1 MKSYKKGLLALLTLF
16 LSVSISTVGFSSFV
30 INNQLNTTNA
40 IQINKTNDDEKVK
53 ISFKYQVCTG
63 HKETEGNEE
72 ETGYRDVNIGKGN
85 SIDNKRKYNE
95 FFNKVNDWCETGF
108 SSDSVEENSTPY
120 KRKGKGDYRGYN
132 VYIKVSKKIE
142 PYKKGL
148 GVITYYRGEY
158 TITVKKVTNVQLI
171 YDFPSKSTSIT
182 IDKGSSI
189 PTSFIKNSF
198 YKDSNSKDYEFV
210 GFKEVRS
217 DGKPSDSFISLDKTF
232 KENTTLYAIFNK
244 KPLDG
249 DTNYNKNNLSDTINN
264 TSSGTVDFNAGVA
277 VGKLNLSNDFTWLD
291 SEKKV
296 FLGGPTT
303 NTTTIK
309 EGVKARFIFNDGSES
324 KKNEFK
330 SEYVHVEPDEENRQY
345 TVVLQNDLIINGQL
359 QVEGNYGVNTSG
371 ATQGVITKEYIC
383 LDLNGHNITI
393 NNGGKLFSNG
403 LIIDSVG
410 TGQINVEGGG
420 YLRTLAVIHDYR
432 GGTMTQSYVN
442 KDVFPFQVYQLP
454 YLRCKA
460 RVKYNQTNGWGSL
473 NGYVNAQAFTDVG
486 TGDLTIKGQQEFELN
501 FIGSSNSNYFIKL
514 DNPSTDNEDSY
525 VDVIGYKE
533 NSIDKTSANNKP
545 FSISQRIK
553 IIINKCSVSIGEFK
567 FDIKALGIPV
577 NVDTSKY
584 SLPISSFFDLEVKKS
599 FLTLDKRIKFL
610 PGSSLIV
617 DKNSTTLLSY
627 DKKAKRAGQISV
639 LDKSYY
645 YYDKN
650 YKYVTTDL
658 IKLADMSGKD
668 KNGNAT
674 EANISGDGYGQQVF
688 KAQSFQ
694 KYKSNPNVQI
704 KGTLLFKTGND
715 SGMDY
720 QLSGTINLNKIGY
733 TSDGTLSSSTIVNSD
748 NPFSELNKQSVKVIT
763 YGYDYMIGN
772 CSKNSHVKGFSRP
785 LVSNEKAYYN
795 DETNSYVGTYEDD
808 GIFRTNNKTYYFN
821 NDGKYSINDTTLP
834 TLKECDYDSNS
845 KIITDNNQQYIY
857 IASMYCKLTS
867 TDNKTGTIDHTR
879 LSENATVDSKV
890 KYDKIL
896 GKWVKG

>member
-1 MKSYKKGLLALLTLF
+1 MTKKIHSYLGFFETKYSGEYNITKSKIT
-16 LSVSISTVGFSSFV
+16 
-30 INNQLNTTNA
+30 
-40 IQINKTNDDEKVK
+40 INKTFV
-53 ISFKYQVCTG
+53 
-63 HKETEGNEE
+63 
-72 ETGYRDVNIGKGN
+72 
-85 SIDNKRKYNE
+85 
-95 FFNKVNDWCETGF
+95 
-108 SSDSVEENSTPY
+108 TP
-120 KRKGKGDYRGYN
+120 D
-132 VYIKVSKKIE
+132 
-142 PYKKGL
+142 P
-148 GVITYYRGEY
+148 
-158 TITVKKVTNVQLI
+158 
-171 YDFPSKSTSIT
+171 STSIT

-198 YKDSNSKDYEFV
+198 YKDPNSKNYEFV
-210 GFKEVRS
+210 GFKEVGS

-232 KENTTLYAIFNK
+232 ITDTTLYAIFNSK
-244 KPLDG
+244 TLDG
-249 DTNYNKNNLSDTINN
+249 DIKYNLSDTINN

-296 FLGGPTT
+296 FLGGA
-303 NTTTIK
+303 NTKTTIK
-309 EGVKARFIFNDGSES
+309 EGVKARFIFNDGSDS
-324 KKNEFK
+324 KKNEFD
-330 SEYVHVEPDEENRQY
+330 SGSVFVEPVEENRQY
-345 TVVLQNDLIINGQL
+345 TVVLQNDLIINGQM

-371 ATQGVITKEYIC
+371 GTQGVITKEYMC

-393 NNGGKLFSNG
+393 NNGGKLISNG

-432 GGTMTQSYVN
+432 GGKMTQSYVN
-442 KDVFPFQVYQLP
+442 NDVFPFQVYQLP

-460 RVKYNQTNGWGSL
+460 RIKYDQTNGWGSL
-473 NGYVNAQAFTDVG
+473 NGYVNAQAFTDKRP
-486 TGDLTIKGQQEFELN
+486 IKGQQEFELN

-533 NSIDKTSANNKP
+533 NSIDETSANKLY
-545 FSISQRIK
+545 SISQRIK
-553 IIINKCSVSIGEFK
+553 IIINNCNVSIGEFK
-567 FDIKALGIPV
+567 FNIKVGAISV
-577 NVDTSKY
+577 SVDTSKY

-617 DKNSTTLLSY
+617 DKYSTTLLSY

-658 IKLADMSGKD
+658 IKLADMSGGKD

-674 EANISGDGYGQQVF
+674 EANISGDNYGQQVF

-704 KGTLLFKTGND
+704 KGTLLFKTGNN

-720 QLSGTINLNKIGY
+720 QLSGTINLSKIGY

-772 CSKNSHVKGFSRP
+772 CKNNSHVKGFSRP
-785 LVSNEKAYYN
+785 LVSNETAYYN
-795 DETNSYVGTYEDD
+795 DGANSYVGTYEDD
-808 GIFRTNNKTYYFN
+808 GIFRANGKTYYFN
-821 NDGKYSINDTTLP
+821 NDGKYTINDTTLP

-867 TDNKTGTIDHTR
+867 TDNKTGTVDHTR

-890 KYDKIL
+890 KYDNTL

>member
-16 LSVSISTVGFSSFV
+16 LSVSISTIGFSSFV
-30 INNQLNTTNA
+30 INNKLNTTST
-40 IQINKTNDDEKVK
+40 IQINKTNKDEKVK

-72 ETGYRDVNIGKGN
+72 AA
-85 SIDNKRKYNE
+85 KYNNVE
-95 FFNKVNDWCETGF
+95 IGTESITNEREYNKFFEIVNALCETGF
-108 SSDSVEENSTPY
+108 SSDSVEANTTTPY
-120 KRKGKGDYRGYN
+120 KRKGKGIYSGYN

-142 PYKKGL
+142 
-148 GVITYYRGEY
+148 TYRRLFKTHYSGEY
-158 TITVKKVTNVQLI
+158 TITVKKVNVQLA
-171 YDFPSKSTSIT
+171 YNFPSTSTSIT

-198 YKDSNSKDYEFV
+198 YKDSNSKNYEFV
-210 GFKEVRS
+210 GFKEVGS
-217 DGKPSDSFISLDKTF
+217 DGKPSNSFISLDKTF
-232 KENTTLYAIFNK
+232 ITDATLYAIFNSK
-244 KPLDG
+244 TLDG
-249 DTNYNKNNLSDTINN
+249 DTKYNLSDTINN
-264 TSSGTVDFNAGVA
+264 TPSGTVDFNAGVA

-296 FLGGPTT
+296 FLGGA
-303 NTTTIK
+303 NTKTTINK
-309 EGVKARFIFNDGSES
+309 GVKARFLFNDGSES
-324 KKNEFK
+324 KKNEFN
-330 SEYVHVEPDEENRQY
+330 SDSVHVEPDEENRQY
-345 TVVLQNDLIINGQL
+345 TVVLQNDLIINGQM

-371 ATQGVITKEYIC
+371 ATQGVITKEYMC

-393 NNGGKLFSNG
+393 NNGGKLISDG

-460 RVKYNQTNGWGSL
+460 RVKYDQTNGWGSL
-473 NGYVNAQAFTDVG
+473 NGYVNAQALNDVVVAG
-486 TGDLTIKGQQEFELN
+486 QTIIKGQQEFELN
-501 FIGSSNSNYFIKL
+501 FIGSSDSNYFIKL
-514 DNPSTDNEDSY
+514 DKPSTDNEDSY

-567 FDIKALGIPV
+567 FDIKVSGITTK
-577 NVDTSKY
+577 VDTSKY
-584 SLPISSFFDLEVKKS
+584 SLPISSFFDLEVKNS

-627 DKKAKRAGQISV
+627 DKSAKRAGQISV

-668 KNGNAT
+668 KNDNAI
-674 EANISGDGYGQQVF
+674 EANISGDGYGQRVF

-720 QLSGTINLNKIGY
+720 QLSGTINLSKIGY
-733 TSDGTLSSSTIVNSD
+733 TSDGTLNGSTIVNSD
-748 NPFSELNKQSVKVIT
+748 DPFSELNKQSVKVIT

-772 CSKNSHVKGFSRP
+772 CSNNSHVKGFSRP
-785 LVSNEKAYYN
+785 LVSNETAYYN
-795 DETNSYVGTYEDD
+795 DGTNSYVGTYEDD
-808 GIFRTNNKTYYFN
+808 GIFRANGKTYYFN
-821 NDGKYSINDTTLP
+821 NDGKYKTNDTTLP

-867 TDNKTGTIDHTR
+867 TDNKAGTIDHTR

-890 KYDKIL
+890 KYDNNL

>member
-16 LSVSISTVGFSSFV
+16 LSVSISTEGFSSFV
-30 INNQLNTTNA
+30 INNQLNTTNT
-40 IQINKTNDDEKVK
+40 IQINKTNKDEKVK

-63 HKETEGNEE
+63 YKEEIVVKQ
-72 ETGYRDVNIGKGN
+72 ETKIEDENNYKNFFTDVNSICNNDFSKTVKEGTYHFKGINKFSGWEINIYVTKEIKSYWDWGK
-85 SIDNKRKYNE
+85 KY
-95 FFNKVNDWCETGF
+95 
-108 SSDSVEENSTPY
+108 S
-120 KRKGKGDYRGYN
+120 
-132 VYIKVSKKIE
+132 
-142 PYKKGL
+142 
-148 GVITYYRGEY
+148 GEY
-158 TITVKKVTNVQLI
+158 KITKSKITINKTFVTP
-171 YDFPSKSTSIT
+171 DPSTSIT

-198 YKDSNSKDYEFV
+198 YNDKNSKDYEFV
-210 GFKEVRS
+210 GFKEVGS
-217 DGKPSDSFISLDKTF
+217 DGNPSDSFISLDKTF
-232 KENTTLYAIFNK
+232 IADTTLYAIFNK
-244 KPLDG
+244 KTLDG
-249 DTNYNKNNLSDTINN
+249 DIKYNLSDTINN

-296 FLGGPTT
+296 FLGGA
-303 NTTTIK
+303 NTKTTINK
-309 EGVKARFIFNDGSES
+309 EVIARFLFNDGSDS
-324 KKNEFK
+324 KKNEFG
-330 SEYVHVEPDEENRQY
+330 SGSVFVEPVEENRQY
-345 TVVLQNDLIINGQL
+345 TVVLQNDLIINGQM

-371 ATQGVITKEYIC
+371 ATQGVITKEYMC

-393 NNGGKLFSNG
+393 NNGGKLISNG

-432 GGTMTQSYVN
+432 GGNMTQSYVN

-460 RVKYNQTNGWGSL
+460 RIKYDQTNGWGSL
-473 NGYVNAQAFTDVG
+473 NGYVNAQAFTDKG
-486 TGDLTIKGQQEFELN
+486 PIKGQQEFELN

-514 DNPSTDNEDSY
+514 DKPNTNSEDSY
-525 VDVIGYKE
+525 VDFIGYKE
-533 NSIDKTSANNKP
+533 NSIDKTSADK

-553 IIINKCSVSIGEFK
+553 IIINNCNVSIGEFK
-567 FDIKALGIPV
+567 FDIKVSIISV
-577 NVDTSKY
+577 SVDTSKY
-584 SLPISSFFDLEVKKS
+584 SFPISPFFDLEVKNS

-627 DKKAKRAGQISV
+627 DKSAKRAGQISV

-704 KGTLLFKTGND
+704 RGTLLFKTGND

-720 QLSGTINLNKIGY
+720 QLSGTINLSKIGY

-772 CSKNSHVKGFSRP
+772 CSNNSHVKGFSRP

-795 DETNSYVGTYEDD
+795 DGASSYVGTYEGD
-808 GIFRTNNKTYYFN
+808 GIFRANNKTYYFN
-821 NDGKYSINDTTLP
+821 NDGKYSTNDTTLP

-845 KIITDNNQQYIY
+845 KIITDNNQKYIY

-867 TDNKTGTIDHTR
+867 TDNKTGAVDHTR

-890 KYDKIL
+890 KYDSTL
-896 GKWVKG
+896 EKWVKG

>member
-1 MKSYKKGLLALLTLF
+1 MKSYKKGLLALLALF

-30 INNQLNTTNA
+30 INNKLNTTNT
-40 IQINKTNDDEKVK
+40 IQINKTNKDEKVK

-63 HKETEGNEE
+63 YKETEGNEE
-72 ETGYRDVNIGKGN
+72 GTGHNNVNIGN
-85 SIDNKRKYNE
+85 TLNTNKTKYDE
-95 FFNKVNDWCETGF
+95 FFKLVNDWCETEF
-108 SSDSVEENSTPY
+108 SGDIEANTY
-120 KRKGKGDYRGYN
+120 KSKGKGQYSGYN
-132 VYIKVSKKIE
+132 VYIKVSRKIE
-142 PYKKGL
+142 AHKG
-148 GVITYYRGEY
+148 VFNTYYRGEY
-158 TITVKKVTNVQLI
+158 TITVKKVNVQLA
-171 YDFPSKSTSIT
+171 YDFPSTSTSIT

-232 KENTTLYAIFNK
+232 ITDTTLYAIFNK
-244 KPLDG
+244 KTLDG
-249 DTNYNKNNLSDTINN
+249 DTKYNLSDTINN

-296 FLGGPTT
+296 FLGGANTK
-303 NTTTIK
+303 TTTINK
-309 EGVKARFIFNDGSES
+309 GVNVRFLFNDGSES
-324 KKNEFK
+324 KKNEFN
-330 SEYVHVEPDEENRQY
+330 SESVYVEPVEKNRQY
-345 TVVLQNDLIINGQL
+345 TVVLQNDLIINGQME
-359 QVEGNYGVNTSG
+359 VEGNYGVNTSG
-371 ATQGVITKEYIC
+371 ATQGVIAKEYMC

-393 NNGGKLFSNG
+393 NNGGKLISNG

-442 KDVFPFQVYQLP
+442 NDVFPFQVYQLP

-460 RVKYNQTNGWGSL
+460 RVKYDQTNGWGSL
-473 NGYVNAQAFTDVG
+473 NGYVNAQALRDIG
-486 TGDLTIKGQQEFELN
+486 PIKGQQEFELN
-501 FIGSSNSNYFIKL
+501 FIGPSNSNYFIKL
-514 DNPSTDNEDSY
+514 DKPSTYNEDSY

-533 NSIDKTSANNKP
+533 NSIDETSTNKLY
-545 FSISQRIK
+545 SISQRIK
-553 IIINKCSVSIGEFK
+553 IIINNCSVSIGEFK
-567 FDIKALGIPV
+567 FDIKVSIASV
-577 NVDTSKY
+577 SVDTSKY
-584 SLPISSFFDLEVKKS
+584 SLPISSFFDLEVKNS

-610 PGSSLIV
+610 PGSSLII

-627 DKKAKRAGQISV
+627 DKEAKRAGQISV

-668 KNGNAT
+668 NKGNAT
-674 EANISGDGYGQQVF
+674 EANISGDGYGQRVF
-688 KAQSFQ
+688 KDQSFQ

-720 QLSGTINLNKIGY
+720 QLSGTINLSKIGY

-772 CSKNSHVKGFSRP
+772 CSNNSHVKGFSRP
-785 LVSNEKAYYN
+785 LVSNETAYYN
-795 DETNSYVGTYEDD
+795 NGTDSYVGTYEDD
-808 GIFRTNNKTYYFN
+808 GIFRTNSKTYYFN
-821 NDGKYSINDTTLP
+821 NDGKYKINDTTLP

-867 TDNKTGTIDHTR
+867 TDNKTGTVDHTR

-890 KYDKIL
+890 KYDNTL
-896 GKWVKG
+896 GKWVRG

>member
-1 MKSYKKGLLALLTLF
+1 MKNYKKGLLALLTLF

-30 INNQLNTTNA
+30 INNKLNTTST
-40 IQINKTNDDEKVK
+40 IQINKTNKDEKVK

-63 HKETEGNEE
+63 YKEEIVVKQ
-72 ETGYRDVNIGKGN
+72 ETKIEDENNYKNFFTDVN
-85 SIDNKRKYNE
+85 SICNND
-95 FFNKVNDWCETGF
+95 FNKTVKEGTYHFKGINKFSGWEINIYVTKEIKSYWDW
-108 SSDSVEENSTPY
+108 
-120 KRKGKGDYRGYN
+120 GKKY
-132 VYIKVSKKIE
+132 S
-142 PYKKGL
+142 
-148 GVITYYRGEY
+148 GEY
-158 TITVKKVTNVQLI
+158 KITKSKITINKTFVTP
-171 YDFPSKSTSIT
+171 DPSTSIT

-198 YKDSNSKDYEFV
+198 YKDRNSKDYEFV
-210 GFKEVRS
+210 GFKEVGS
-217 DGKPSDSFISLDKTF
+217 NGNPSDSFISLDKTF
-232 KENTTLYAIFNK
+232 IADTTLYAIFNK
-244 KPLDG
+244 KTLD
-249 DTNYNKNNLSDTINN
+249 DDIKYNLSDTINN

-296 FLGGPTT
+296 FLGGATT
-303 NTTTIK
+303 KTTINK
-309 EGVKARFIFNDGSES
+309 GVSVRFLFNDGSDS
-324 KKNEFK
+324 KKNEFS
-330 SEYVHVEPDEENRQY
+330 SESVHVEPDEENRQY
-345 TVVLQNDLIINGQL
+345 TVVLQNDLIINGQM

-371 ATQGVITKEYIC
+371 ITQGVITKEYVC

-393 NNGGKLFSNG
+393 NNGGKLFSDG

-420 YLRTLAVIHDYR
+420 FLRTLAVIHDYR

-442 KDVFPFQVYQLP
+442 NDVFPFQVYQLP

-460 RVKYNQTNGWGSL
+460 RVKYDQTNGWGSL
-473 NGYVNAQAFTDVG
+473 NGYVNAQAFRDVVV
-486 TGDLTIKGQQEFELN
+486 GDLTILKGQQEFELN

-514 DNPSTDNEDSY
+514 DKPNTYNEDSY

-533 NSIDKTSANNKP
+533 NSIDETSANKLY
-545 FSISQRIK
+545 SISQRIK
-553 IIINKCSVSIGEFK
+553 IIINNCSVSIGEFK
-567 FDIKALGIPV
+567 FDIKVSGISISV
-577 NVDTSKY
+577 NTSKY
-584 SLPISSFFDLEVKKS
+584 SLPISSFFDLEIKNS

-617 DKNSTTLLSY
+617 DKYSTTLLSY

-650 YKYVTTDL
+650 YKCVTTDL

-668 KNGNAT
+668 QNGNAT
-674 EANISGDGYGQQVF
+674 EANISGDGYGQRVF
-688 KAQSFQ
+688 KDQSFQ

-720 QLSGTINLNKIGY
+720 QLSGTINLSKIGY
-733 TSDGTLSSSTIVNSD
+733 TPDGTLSSSTIVNSD

-772 CSKNSHVKGFSRP
+772 CSNNSHVKGFSRP
-785 LVSNEKAYYN
+785 LVSNEAAYYN
-795 DETNSYVGTYEDD
+795 DGINSYVGTYEDD
-808 GIFRTNNKTYYFN
+808 GIFRANSKTYYFN
-821 NDGKYSINDTTLP
+821 NDGEYKTNDTTLP
-834 TLKECDYDSNS
+834 TLKECNYDSNS
-845 KIITDNNQQYIY
+845 KIITDNNQKYIY

-867 TDNKTGTIDHTR
+867 TDNKTGTVDHTR
-879 LSENATVDSKV
+879 LSGNATVDSKV
-890 KYDKIL
+890 KYDNNL
-896 GKWVKG
+896 GKWVRS

>member
-30 INNQLNTTNA
+30 INNQLNTTST
-40 IQINKTNDDEKVK
+40 IQINKTNKDEKVK

-63 HKETEGNEE
+63 YKETEGNEE
-72 ETGYRDVNIGKGN
+72 GTGHDNVNIGNTFNTDKT
-85 SIDNKRKYNE
+85 KYDE
-95 FFNKVNDWCETGF
+95 FFKLVNKWCETEF
-108 SSDSVEENSTPY
+108 SGDIEANTY
-120 KRKGKGDYRGYN
+120 KSKGKGDYSGYN
-132 VYIKVSKKIE
+132 VYIKVSRKIE
-142 PYKKGL
+142 AYKGL
-148 GVITYYRGEY
+148 IKTYYRGEY
-158 TITVKKVTNVQLI
+158 TITVKKVNVQLA
-171 YDFPSKSTSIT
+171 YDFPSTSTSIT

-232 KENTTLYAIFNK
+232 ITNTTLYAIFNSK
-244 KPLDG
+244 TLDG
-249 DTNYNKNNLSDTINN
+249 DTKYNLSDTINN
-264 TSSGTVDFNAGVA
+264 TSSSTIDFNAGVA

-296 FLGGPTT
+296 FLGGA
-303 NTTTIK
+303 NTKTTIK
-309 EGVKARFIFNDGSES
+309 EGVKARFIFNDGSDS
-324 KKNEFK
+324 KKNEFG
-330 SEYVHVEPDEENRQY
+330 SDSVFVEPVEENRQY
-345 TVVLQNDLIINGQL
+345 TVVLQNDLIINGQM

-371 ATQGVITKEYIC
+371 ATQGVITKEYMC

-393 NNGGKLFSNG
+393 NNGGKLISNG

-432 GGTMTQSYVN
+432 GGNMTQSYVN

-460 RVKYNQTNGWGSL
+460 RIKYDQTNGWGSL
-473 NGYVNAQAFTDVG
+473 NGYVNAQAFTDKG
-486 TGDLTIKGQQEFELN
+486 PIKGQQEFELN

-514 DNPSTDNEDSY
+514 DKPNTNSEDSY
-525 VDVIGYKE
+525 VDFIGYKE
-533 NSIDKTSANNKP
+533 NSIDKTSADK

-553 IIINKCSVSIGEFK
+553 IIINNCNVSIGEFK
-567 FDIKALGIPV
+567 FDIKVSIISV
-577 NVDTSKY
+577 SVDTSKY
-584 SLPISSFFDLEVKKS
+584 SFPISPFFDLEVKNS

-627 DKKAKRAGQISV
+627 DKSAKRAGQISV

-720 QLSGTINLNKIGY
+720 QLSGTINLSKIGY

-772 CSKNSHVKGFSRP
+772 CSNNSHVKGFSRP

-795 DETNSYVGTYEDD
+795 DGASSYVGTYEGD
-808 GIFRTNNKTYYFN
+808 GIFRANGKTYYFN
-821 NDGKYSINDTTLP
+821 NDGKYTINDTTLP
-834 TLKECDYDSNS
+834 TLKECDYDSTS

-867 TDNKTGTIDHTR
+867 TDNKTGTVDHTR
-879 LSENATVDSKV
+879 LSENAIIDSKV
-890 KYDKIL
+890 KYDNTL

>member
-30 INNQLNTTNA
+30 INNQLNTTST
-40 IQINKTNDDEKVK
+40 IQINKTNKDEKVK

-63 HKETEGNEE
+63 YKEGIDKEEVVVKQKTKIENE
-72 ETGYRDVNIGKGN
+72 TNYNDFFTYVN
-85 SIDNKRKYNE
+85 SICINDFSKTVKEGTYHFKGINE
-95 FFNKVNDWCETGF
+95 FSGWEINIYVT
-108 SSDSVEENSTPY
+108 
-120 KRKGKGDYRGYN
+120 
-132 VYIKVSKKIE
+132 KKI
-142 PYKKGL
+142 YSYWLFGKK
-148 GVITYYRGEY
+148 YSGEY
-158 TITVKKVTNVQLI
+158 NITKSKITINKTFVTP
-171 YDFPSKSTSIT
+171 DTSTSIT

-198 YKDSNSKDYEFV
+198 YKDPNSKNYEFV
-210 GFKEVRS
+210 GFKEVGS

-232 KENTTLYAIFNK
+232 IADTTLYAIFNSK
-244 KPLDG
+244 TLDG
-249 DTNYNKNNLSDTINN
+249 DTKYNLSDTINN

-296 FLGGPTT
+296 FLGVA
-303 NTTTIK
+303 NTKTTIK
-309 EGVKARFIFNDGSES
+309 KGVNARFIFNDGLES
-324 KKNEFK
+324 KKNEFG
-330 SEYVHVEPDEENRQY
+330 SGSVGVEPVEENRQY
-345 TVVLQNDLIINGQL
+345 TVVLQNDLIINGQM

-371 ATQGVITKEYIC
+371 ATQGVITKEYMC

-393 NNGGKLFSNG
+393 NNGGKLISNG

-420 YLRTLAVIHDYR
+420 CLRTLAVIHDYR

-442 KDVFPFQVYQLP
+442 NDVFPFQVYQLP

-460 RVKYNQTNGWGSL
+460 KIKYDQTNGWGSL
-473 NGYVNAQAFTDVG
+473 NGYVNAQAFTDKG
-486 TGDLTIKGQQEFELN
+486 PIKGQQEFELN

-514 DNPSTDNEDSY
+514 DKPNTNSEDSY
-525 VDVIGYKE
+525 VDFIGYKE
-533 NSIDKTSANNKP
+533 NSIDKTSADK
-545 FSISQRIK
+545 FYSISQRIK
-553 IIINKCSVSIGEFK
+553 IIINNCNVSIGEFK
-567 FDIKALGIPV
+567 FDIKVSIISV
-577 NVDTSKY
+577 SVDTSKY
-584 SLPISSFFDLEVKKS
+584 SFPISPFFDLEVKNS

-627 DKKAKRAGQISV
+627 DKSAKRAGQISV

-674 EANISGDGYGQQVF
+674 EANISGDGYGQRVF

-715 SGMDY
+715 SGMNY
-720 QLSGTINLNKIGY
+720 QLSGTINLSKIGY

-772 CSKNSHVKGFSRP
+772 CTNNSHVKGFSRP
-785 LVSNEKAYYN
+785 LVSNETAYYN
-795 DETNSYVGTYEDD
+795 DGANSYVGTYEDD
-808 GIFRTNNKTYYFN
+808 GIFRANGKTYYFN
-821 NDGKYSINDTTLP
+821 NDGKYTIDDTTLP
-834 TLKECDYDSNS
+834 TLKECDYDSTS
-845 KIITDNNQQYIY
+845 KIITDNRQQYIY
-857 IASMYCKLTS
+857 LASMYCKLTS
-867 TDNKTGTIDHTR
+867 TDNKTGTVDHTR

-890 KYDKIL
+890 KYDNTL

>member
-30 INNQLNTTNA
+30 INNQLNTTST
-40 IQINKTNDDEKVK
+40 IQINKTNKDEKVK

-63 HKETEGNEE
+63 YKEEIDKEEVVVKQKTKIENE
-72 ETGYRDVNIGKGN
+72 TNYNDFFTYVN
-85 SIDNKRKYNE
+85 SICINDFSKTVKEGTYHFKGINE
-95 FFNKVNDWCETGF
+95 FSGWEINIYVT
-108 SSDSVEENSTPY
+108 
-120 KRKGKGDYRGYN
+120 
-132 VYIKVSKKIE
+132 KKI
-142 PYKKGL
+142 YSYWLFGTK
-148 GVITYYRGEY
+148 YSGEY
-158 TITVKKVTNVQLI
+158 NITKSKITINKTFVTP
-171 YDFPSKSTSIT
+171 DTSTSIT

-189 PTSFIKNSF
+189 PTSFIKSSF
-198 YKDSNSKDYEFV
+198 YKDPNSKNYEFV
-210 GFKEVRS
+210 GFKEVGS

-232 KENTTLYAIFNK
+232 ITDTTLYAIFNSK
-244 KPLDG
+244 TLDG
-249 DTNYNKNNLSDTINN
+249 DTKYNLSDTINN

-296 FLGGPTT
+296 FLGGA
-303 NTTTIK
+303 NTKTTIK
-309 EGVKARFIFNDGSES
+309 KGVNARFIFNDGLES
-324 KKNEFK
+324 KKNEFG
-330 SEYVHVEPDEENRQY
+330 SGSVGVEPVEENRQY
-345 TVVLQNDLIINGQL
+345 TVVLQNDLIINGQM

-371 ATQGVITKEYIC
+371 ATQGVITKEYMC

-393 NNGGKLFSNG
+393 NNGGKLISNG

-420 YLRTLAVIHDYR
+420 CLRTLAVIHDYR

-442 KDVFPFQVYQLP
+442 NDVFPFQVYQLP

-460 RVKYNQTNGWGSL
+460 RVKYDQTNGWGSL
-473 NGYVNAQAFTDVG
+473 NGYVNAQAFTDKG
-486 TGDLTIKGQQEFELN
+486 PIKGQQEFELN

-514 DNPSTDNEDSY
+514 DKPNTNSEDSY
-525 VDVIGYKE
+525 VDFIGYKE
-533 NSIDKTSANNKP
+533 NSIDKTSADK
-545 FSISQRIK
+545 FYSISQRIK
-553 IIINKCSVSIGEFK
+553 IIINNCNVSIGEFK
-567 FDIKALGIPV
+567 FDIKVSIISV
-577 NVDTSKY
+577 SVDTSKY
-584 SLPISSFFDLEVKKS
+584 SFPISPFFDLEVKNS

-627 DKKAKRAGQISV
+627 DKSAKRAGQISV

-674 EANISGDGYGQQVF
+674 EANISGDGYGQRVF

-715 SGMDY
+715 SGMNY
-720 QLSGTINLNKIGY
+720 QLSGTINLSKIGY

-772 CSKNSHVKGFSRP
+772 CTNNSHVKGFSRP
-785 LVSNEKAYYN
+785 LVSNETAYYN
-795 DETNSYVGTYEDD
+795 DGANSYVGTYEDD
-808 GIFRTNNKTYYFN
+808 GIFRANGKTYYFN
-821 NDGKYSINDTTLP
+821 NDGKYTIDDTTLP
-834 TLKECDYDSNS
+834 TLKECDYDSTS
-845 KIITDNNQQYIY
+845 KIITDNRQQYIY
-857 IASMYCKLTS
+857 LASMYCKLTS
-867 TDNKTGTIDHTR
+867 TDNKTGTVDHTR

-890 KYDKIL
+890 KYDNTL

>member
-1 MKSYKKGLLALLTLF
+1 MKSYKKGILALLTLF
-16 LSVSISTVGFSSFV
+16 LSVSISAVGFSSFV
-30 INNQLNTTNA
+30 INNKLNTTST
-40 IQINKTNDDEKVK
+40 IQINKTNKDEKVK
-53 ISFKYQVCTG
+53 ISFKYQVCTEE
-63 HKETEGNEE
+63 KEEVIVKQKTKIENK
-72 ETGYRDVNIGKGN
+72 TNYNDFFTYVN
-85 SIDNKRKYNE
+85 SICINDFNKTVKEGTHHFKGKNE
-95 FFNKVNDWCETGF
+95 FSGWEINIYVTKE
-108 SSDSVEENSTPY
+108 
-120 KRKGKGDYRGYN
+120 
-132 VYIKVSKKIE
+132 IKSYWSWGTK
-142 PYKKGL
+142 YS
-148 GVITYYRGEY
+148 GEY
-158 TITVKKVTNVQLI
+158 NITKSKINKTFVTP
-171 YDFPSKSTSIT
+171 DTSTSIT

-198 YKDSNSKDYEFV
+198 YKDSNSKNYEFV

-232 KENTTLYAIFNK
+232 ITDTTLYAIFNK
-244 KPLDG
+244 KTLDG
-249 DTNYNKNNLSDTINN
+249 NTKYNLSDTINN

-277 VGKLNLSNDFTWLD
+277 VGKLNLSNDYTWLD

-296 FLGGPTT
+296 FLGGA
-303 NTTTIK
+303 NTMTTIK
-309 EGVKARFIFNDGSES
+309 KGVTARFLFNVGSES
-324 KKNEFK
+324 KKNEFA
-330 SEYVHVEPDEENRQY
+330 SESVYVEPVEKNRQY
-345 TVVLQNDLIINGQL
+345 TVVLQNDLIINGQM

-371 ATQGVITKEYIC
+371 ATQGVITKEYMC

-393 NNGGKLFSNG
+393 NNGGKLISNG

-460 RVKYNQTNGWGSL
+460 RVKYDQTNGWGSL
-473 NGYVNAQAFTDVG
+473 NGYVNAQAFRDVVV
-486 TGDLTIKGQQEFELN
+486 GDLTILKGQQEFELN
-501 FIGSSNSNYFIKL
+501 FIGSSDSNYFIKL
-514 DNPSTDNEDSY
+514 DKPSTNNEDPY

-533 NSIDKTSANNKP
+533 NSIDETSANKLY
-545 FSISQRIK
+545 SISQRIK
-553 IIINKCSVSIGEFK
+553 IIINNCNVSIGEFK
-567 FDIKALGIPV
+567 FDIKVSIASV
-577 NVDTSKY
+577 SVDTSKY
-584 SLPISSFFDLEVKKS
+584 SLPISSFFDLEIKNS

-650 YKYVTTDL
+650 YKCVTTDL

-668 KNGNAT
+668 QNGNAT
-674 EANISGDGYGQQVF
+674 EANISGDGYGQRVF
-688 KAQSFQ
+688 KDESFQ

-720 QLSGTINLNKIGY
+720 QLSGTINLSKIGY
-733 TSDGTLSSSTIVNSD
+733 TPDGTLSSSTIVNSD

-772 CSKNSHVKGFSRP
+772 CSNNSHVKGFSRP
-785 LVSNEKAYYN
+785 LVSNETAYYN
-795 DETNSYVGTYEDD
+795 DGINSYVGTYEDD
-808 GIFRTNNKTYYFN
+808 GIFRANGKTYYFN

-867 TDNKTGTIDHTR
+867 TDNKTGTVDHTR

-890 KYDKIL
+890 KYDNTL
-896 GKWVKG
+896 GKWVRG

>member
-30 INNQLNTTNA
+30 INNQLNTTST
-40 IQINKTNDDEKVK
+40 IQINKTNKDEKVK

-63 HKETEGNEE
+63 YKETEGNEE
-72 ETGYRDVNIGKGN
+72 GTGHDNVNIGNTFNTDKT
-85 SIDNKRKYNE
+85 KYDE
-95 FFNKVNDWCETGF
+95 FFKLVNDWCETGF
-108 SSDSVEENSTPY
+108 SGDIEANTY
-120 KRKGKGDYRGYN
+120 KSKGKGDYSGYN
-132 VYIKVSKKIE
+132 VYIKVSRKIE
-142 PYKKGL
+142 AYKGL
-148 GVITYYRGEY
+148 FKTYYRGEY
-158 TITVKKVTNVQLI
+158 TITVKRVNVQLA
-171 YDFPSKSTSIT
+171 YDFPSASTSIT

-198 YKDSNSKDYEFV
+198 YKDPNSKNYEFV
-210 GFKEVRS
+210 GFKEVGS

-232 KENTTLYAIFNK
+232 ITDTTLYAIFNSK
-244 KPLDG
+244 TLDG
-249 DTNYNKNNLSDTINN
+249 DTKYNLSDTINN
-264 TSSGTVDFNAGVA
+264 TSSSTVDFNAGVA
-277 VGKLNLSNDFTWLD
+277 VEKLNLSNDYTWLD

-296 FLGGPTT
+296 FLGGA
-303 NTTTIK
+303 NTKTTIK
-309 EGVKARFIFNDGSES
+309 KGVKARFIFNDGSDS
-324 KKNEFK
+324 KKNEFG
-330 SEYVHVEPDEENRQY
+330 SGSVGVEPVEENRQY
-345 TVVLQNDLIINGQL
+345 TVVLQNDLIINGQM

-371 ATQGVITKEYIC
+371 ATQGVITKEYMC

-393 NNGGKLFSNG
+393 NNGGKLISNG

-420 YLRTLAVIHDYR
+420 CLRTLAVIHDYR

-442 KDVFPFQVYQLP
+442 NDVFPFQVYQLP

-460 RVKYNQTNGWGSL
+460 RIKYDQTNGWGSL
-473 NGYVNAQAFTDVG
+473 NGYVNAQAFTDKG
-486 TGDLTIKGQQEFELN
+486 PIKGQQEFELN

-514 DNPSTDNEDSY
+514 DKPNTNSEDSY
-525 VDVIGYKE
+525 VDFIGYKE
-533 NSIDKTSANNKP
+533 NSIDKTSADK
-545 FSISQRIK
+545 FYSISQRIK
-553 IIINKCSVSIGEFK
+553 IIINNCNVSIGEFK
-567 FDIKALGIPV
+567 FDIKVSIISV
-577 NVDTSKY
+577 SVDTSKY
-584 SLPISSFFDLEVKKS
+584 SFPISPFFDLEVKNS

-627 DKKAKRAGQISV
+627 DKSAKRAGQISV

-674 EANISGDGYGQQVF
+674 EANISGDGYGQRVF

-704 KGTLLFKTGND
+704 KGTLLFKTGNN

-720 QLSGTINLNKIGY
+720 QLSGTINLSKIGY

-772 CSKNSHVKGFSRP
+772 CTNNSHVKGFSRP
-785 LVSNEKAYYN
+785 LVSNETAYYN
-795 DETNSYVGTYEDD
+795 DGANSYVGTYEDD
-808 GIFRTNNKTYYFN
+808 GIFRANGKTYYFN
-821 NDGKYSINDTTLP
+821 NDGKYTIDDTTLP
-834 TLKECDYDSNS
+834 TLKECDYDSTS
-845 KIITDNNQQYIY
+845 KIITDNRQQYIY
-857 IASMYCKLTS
+857 LASMYCKLTS
-867 TDNKTGTIDHTR
+867 TDNKTGTVDHTR

-890 KYDKIL
+890 KYDNTL

>member
-30 INNQLNTTNA
+30 INNQLNTTST
-40 IQINKTNDDEKVK
+40 IQINKTNKDEKVK

-63 HKETEGNEE
+63 YKEEIDKGEEVVKQKTKIENE
-72 ETGYRDVNIGKGN
+72 TNYNDFFTYVN
-85 SIDNKRKYNE
+85 SICINDFSKTVKDGTYHFKGINE
-95 FFNKVNDWCETGF
+95 FSGWEINIYVT
-108 SSDSVEENSTPY
+108 
-120 KRKGKGDYRGYN
+120 
-132 VYIKVSKKIE
+132 KKI
-142 PYKKGL
+142 YSYWLFGTK
-148 GVITYYRGEY
+148 YSGEY
-158 TITVKKVTNVQLI
+158 NITKSKITINKTFVTP
-171 YDFPSKSTSIT
+171 DTSTSIT

-210 GFKEVRS
+210 GFKEVGS

-232 KENTTLYAIFNK
+232 ITDTTLYAIFNSK
-244 KPLDG
+244 TLDG
-249 DTNYNKNNLSDTINN
+249 DTKYNLSDTINN

-296 FLGGPTT
+296 FLGGA
-303 NTTTIK
+303 NTKTTIK
-309 EGVKARFIFNDGSES
+309 KGVNTRFIFNDGSES
-324 KKNEFK
+324 KKNEFG
-330 SEYVHVEPDEENRQY
+330 SGSVFVEPVDENRQY
-345 TVVLQNDLIINGQL
+345 TIVLQNDLIINGQM

-371 ATQGVITKEYIC
+371 ATQGVIAKEYMC

-393 NNGGKLFSNG
+393 NNGGKLISNG

-460 RVKYNQTNGWGSL
+460 RIKYDQTNGWGSL
-473 NGYVNAQAFTDVG
+473 NGYVNAQAFTDFLG
-486 TGDLTIKGQQEFELN
+486 FKGQQEFELN
-501 FIGSSNSNYFIKL
+501 FIGSSDSSDSNYFIKL
-514 DNPSTDNEDSY
+514 NKPSTYNKDSY

-533 NSIDKTSANNKP
+533 NSIDETSANKLY
-545 FSISQRIK
+545 SISQRIK
-553 IIINKCSVSIGEFK
+553 IIINNCVVSIGEFK
-567 FDIKALGIPV
+567 FNIKVGAISV
-577 NVDTSKY
+577 SVDTSKY
-584 SLPISSFFDLEVKKS
+584 SFPISPFFDLEVKNS

-617 DKNSTTLLSY
+617 NKNSTTLLSY
-627 DKKAKRAGQISV
+627 DKSAKRAGQISV

-674 EANISGDGYGQQVF
+674 EANISGDGYGQRVF

-704 KGTLLFKTGND
+704 KGTLLFKTGNN

-720 QLSGTINLNKIGY
+720 QLSGTINLSKIGY

-763 YGYDYMIGN
+763 YGYDYMIGH
-772 CSKNSHVKGFSRP
+772 CSNNSHVKGFSRP
-785 LVSNEKAYYN
+785 LVSNETAYYN
-795 DETNSYVGTYEDD
+795 NGTNSYVGTYEDD
-808 GIFRTNNKTYYFN
+808 GIFRANSKTYYFN
-821 NDGKYSINDTTLP
+821 NDGKYKINDTTLP
-834 TLKECDYDSNS
+834 TLKECNYDSNS

-867 TDNKTGTIDHTR
+867 TDNKTGTVDHTR

-890 KYDKIL
+890 KYDNTL

>member
-30 INNQLNTTNA
+30 INNQLNTTST
-40 IQINKTNDDEKVK
+40 IQINKTNKDEKVT

-63 HKETEGNEE
+63 YKETEGNEE
-72 ETGYRDVNIGKGN
+72 GTGHDNVNIGKGLN
-85 SIDNKRKYNE
+85 TNKTKYDE
-95 FFNKVNDWCETGF
+95 FFKLVNDWCETGF
-108 SSDSVEENSTPY
+108 SGDIEANTY
-120 KRKGKGDYRGYN
+120 KSKGKGNYSGYN
-132 VYIKVSKKIE
+132 VYIKVSRKIE
-142 PYKKGL
+142 AHKG
-148 GVITYYRGEY
+148 VFDTYYRGEY
-158 TITVKKVTNVQLI
+158 TITVKKVNVQLA

-198 YKDSNSKDYEFV
+198 YKDPNSKDYEFV
-210 GFKEVRS
+210 GFKEVGS

-232 KENTTLYAIFNK
+232 ITDTTLYAIFNSK
-244 KPLDG
+244 TLDG
-249 DTNYNKNNLSDTINN
+249 DTKYNLSDTINN
-264 TSSGTVDFNAGVA
+264 TPSGTVDFNAGVA

-296 FLGGPTT
+296 FLGGA
-303 NTTTIK
+303 NTKTTINK
-309 EGVKARFIFNDGSES
+309 EVITRFLFNDGSES
-324 KKNEFK
+324 KKNEFG
-330 SEYVHVEPDEENRQY
+330 SGSVFVEPVEENRQY
-345 TVVLQNDLIINGQL
+345 TVVLQNDLIINGQM

-371 ATQGVITKEYIC
+371 ATQGVITKEYMC

-393 NNGGKLFSNG
+393 NNGGKLISNG

-460 RVKYNQTNGWGSL
+460 RIKYNQTNGWGSL
-473 NGYVNAQAFTDVG
+473 NGYVNAQAFTDKG
-486 TGDLTIKGQQEFELN
+486 PIKGQQEFELN

-514 DNPSTDNEDSY
+514 DKPNTNSEDSY
-525 VDVIGYKE
+525 VDFIGYKE
-533 NSIDKTSANNKP
+533 NSIDKTSADK

-553 IIINKCSVSIGEFK
+553 IIINNCNVSIGEFK
-567 FDIKALGIPV
+567 FDIKVSIISV
-577 NVDTSKY
+577 SVDTSKY
-584 SLPISSFFDLEVKKS
+584 SFPISPFFDLEVKNS

-627 DKKAKRAGQISV
+627 DKSAKSAGQISV

-720 QLSGTINLNKIGY
+720 QLSGTINLSKIGY

-772 CSKNSHVKGFSRP
+772 CSNNSHVKGFSRP

-795 DETNSYVGTYEDD
+795 DGASSYVGTYEGD
-808 GIFRTNNKTYYFN
+808 GIFRANGKTYYFN
-821 NDGKYSINDTTLP
+821 NDGKYTINDTTLP
-834 TLKECDYDSNS
+834 TLKECDYDSTS
-845 KIITDNNQQYIY
+845 KIITDNRQQYIY
-857 IASMYCKLTS
+857 LASMYCKLTS
-867 TDNKTGTIDHTR
+867 ADNKTGTVDHTR

-890 KYDKIL
+890 KYDNNL
-896 GKWVKG
+896 EKWVKG

>member
-30 INNQLNTTNA
+30 INNKLNTTST
-40 IQINKTNDDEKVK
+40 IQINKTNKDEKVK

-63 HKETEGNEE
+63 YKETEGNEE
-72 ETGYRDVNIGKGN
+72 ETGYKDVNIGN
-85 SIDNKRKYNE
+85 TFNTNKTKYDE
-95 FFNKVNDWCETGF
+95 FFKLVNDWCEIGF
-108 SSDSVEENSTPY
+108 SGDIEASSTPY
-120 KRKGKGDYRGYN
+120 KRKGKGKYSGYN
-132 VYIKVSKKIE
+132 VYIKVSRKIE
-142 PYKKGL
+142 THKLFSK
-148 GVITYYRGEY
+148 TYYSGEY
-158 TITVKKVTNVQLI
+158 TITVKKINVQLA
-171 YDFPSKSTSIT
+171 YDFPSTSTSIT

-210 GFKEVRS
+210 GFKEVGS
-217 DGKPSDSFISLDKTF
+217 DGNPSDSFITLDKTF
-232 KENTTLYAIFNK
+232 TTDTTLYAIFNK
-244 KPLDG
+244 KTLDG
-249 DTNYNKNNLSDTINN
+249 DTKYNLSDTINN
-264 TSSGTVDFNAGVA
+264 TSSDTVDFNAGVA

-296 FLGGPTT
+296 FLGGANTK
-303 NTTTIK
+303 TTTINK
-309 EGVKARFIFNDGSES
+309 GVNVRFLFNDGSKS
-324 KKNEFK
+324 KKNEFN
-330 SEYVHVEPDEENRQY
+330 SESVCVEPVEKNRQY
-345 TVVLQNDLIINGQL
+345 TVVLQNDLIINGQME
-359 QVEGNYGVNTSG
+359 VEGNYGVNTSG
-371 ATQGVITKEYIC
+371 NTQGVIAKEYMC

-393 NNGGKLFSNG
+393 NNGGKLISDG

-420 YLRTLAVIHDYR
+420 FLRTLAVIHDYR

-454 YLRCKA
+454 YLRCKV
-460 RVKYNQTNGWGSL
+460 RVKYDQTNGWGSL
-473 NGYVNAQAFTDVG
+473 NGYVNAQAFNDKG
-486 TGDLTIKGQQEFELN
+486 PIKGQQEFELN
-501 FIGSSNSNYFIKL
+501 FIGPSNSNYFIKL
-514 DNPSTDNEDSY
+514 DKPSTYNEDSY

-533 NSIDKTSANNKP
+533 NSIDETSANK
-545 FSISQRIK
+545 FYSISQRIK
-553 IIINKCSVSIGEFK
+553 IIINNCSVSIGEFK
-567 FDIKALGIPV
+567 FDIKVSIASV
-577 NVDTSKY
+577 SVDTSKY
-584 SLPISSFFDLEVKKS
+584 SLPISSFFDLEVKDS

-627 DKKAKRAGQISV
+627 DKKAQRAGQISV

-658 IKLADMSGKD
+658 IKLADMSG
-668 KNGNAT
+668 NNAT
-674 EANISGDGYGQQVF
+674 EANISGDGYGQRVF
-688 KAQSFQ
+688 KDQSFQ

-704 KGTLLFKTGND
+704 KGTLLFKTGNN

-720 QLSGTINLNKIGY
+720 QLSGTINLSKIGY

-748 NPFSELNKQSVKVIT
+748 NPFSELNKQNVKVIT

-785 LVSNEKAYYN
+785 LVSNETAYYN
-795 DETNSYVGTYEDD
+795 DGTDSYVGTYEDD
-808 GIFRTNNKTYYFN
+808 GIFRANSKTYYFN
-821 NDGKYSINDTTLP
+821 NDGKYKINDTILP

-867 TDNKTGTIDHTR
+867 TDNKTGTVDHTR
-879 LSENATVDSKV
+879 LSEKATVDSKV
-890 KYDKIL
+890 KYNNTL
-896 GKWVKG
+896 GKWVRG

>member
-30 INNQLNTTNA
+30 INNKLNTTST
-40 IQINKTNDDEKVK
+40 IQINKTNKDEKVK

-63 HKETEGNEE
+63 YKETEGNEE
-72 ETGYRDVNIGKGN
+72 AA
-85 SIDNKRKYNE
+85 KYNNVE
-95 FFNKVNDWCETGF
+95 IGTESITNKKEYNKFFEIVNALCETGF
-108 SSDSVEENSTPY
+108 SSDSVEENSTTPY
-120 KRKGKGDYRGYN
+120 KKKGKGDYRGYN

-142 PYKKGL
+142 PYKQGL
-148 GVITYYRGEY
+148 GVITHYRGEY
-158 TITVKKVTNVQLI
+158 TITVKKVNVQLV
-171 YDFPSKSTSIT
+171 YDFPSTSTSIT

-189 PTSFIKNSF
+189 PTSFIKNNF
-198 YKDSNSKDYEFV
+198 YKNSNSKNYEFV
-210 GFKEVRS
+210 GFKEVGS

-232 KENTTLYAIFNK
+232 ITDTTLYAVFNSK
-244 KPLDG
+244 TLDG
-249 DTNYNKNNLSDTINN
+249 DTNYNKYNLSDTINN

-296 FLGGPTT
+296 FLGGATT
-303 NTTTIK
+303 KTTVNK
-309 EGVKARFIFNDGSES
+309 GVKARFLFNDGSES
-324 KKNEFK
+324 KKNEFN
-330 SEYVHVEPDEENRQY
+330 SESVYVEPVEKNRQY
-345 TVVLQNDLIINGQL
+345 TVVLQNDLIINGQM

-371 ATQGVITKEYIC
+371 ITQGVIAKEYIC

-393 NNGGKLFSNG
+393 NNGGKLISDG

-420 YLRTLAVIHDYR
+420 FLRTLAVIHDYR
-432 GGTMTQSYVN
+432 GGTITQSYVN
-442 KDVFPFQVYQLP
+442 NDVFPFQVYQLP

-460 RVKYNQTNGWGSL
+460 RVKYDQTNGWGSL
-473 NGYVNAQAFTDVG
+473 NGYVNAQAFRDVVV
-486 TGDLTIKGQQEFELN
+486 GDLTILKGQQEFELN
-501 FIGSSNSNYFIKL
+501 FIGPSNSNYFIKL
-514 DNPSTDNEDSY
+514 DKPSANNEDSY

-533 NSIDKTSANNKP
+533 NSINENKLY
-545 FSISQRIK
+545 SISQRVK
-553 IIINKCSVSIGEFK
+553 IIINNCSVSIGEFK
-567 FDIKALGIPV
+567 FNIKVSGISIS
-577 NVDTSKY
+577 VDTSKY
-584 SLPISSFFDLEVKKS
+584 SLPISSFFDLEIKNS

-668 KNGNAT
+668 QNGNAT
-674 EANISGDGYGQQVF
+674 EANISGDGYGQRVF

-720 QLSGTINLNKIGY
+720 QLSGTINLSKIGY
-733 TSDGTLSSSTIVNSD
+733 TSNGTLSSSTIVNSD

-772 CSKNSHVKGFSRP
+772 CTNNSHVKGFSRP
-785 LVSNEKAYYN
+785 LVSNETAYYN
-795 DETNSYVGTYEDD
+795 DGTNSYVGTYEDD
-808 GIFRTNNKTYYFN
+808 GIFRANSKTYYFN
-821 NDGKYSINDTTLP
+821 NDGKYSTNDTTLP
-834 TLKECDYDSNS
+834 TLKECNYNSNS
-845 KIITDNNQQYIY
+845 KIITDNNQKYIY
-857 IASMYCKLTS
+857 ISSMYCKLTS
-867 TDNKTGTIDHTR
+867 ADNKTGTVDHTR

-890 KYDKIL
+890 KYDNTL
-896 GKWVKG
+896 GKWVRG

>member
-30 INNQLNTTNA
+30 INNKLNTTST
-40 IQINKTNDDEKVK
+40 IQINKTNKDEKVK

-63 HKETEGNEE
+63 YKETEGNEE
-72 ETGYRDVNIGKGN
+72 KTGYENVNIGN
-85 SIDNKRKYNE
+85 RNKDKTEYDK
-95 FFNKVNDWCETGF
+95 FFKLVNDWCETGF
-108 SSDSVEENSTPY
+108 SGDTVEKNSTPY
-120 KRKGKGDYRGYN
+120 KRKGKGKYSGYN
-132 VYIKVSKKIE
+132 VYIKVSRKIE
-142 PYKKGL
+142 THKLFSK
-148 GVITYYRGEY
+148 TYYSGEY
-158 TITVKKVTNVQLI
+158 TITVKKINVQLA
-171 YDFPSKSTSIT
+171 YDFPSTSTSIT

-217 DGKPSDSFISLDKTF
+217 DGNPSDSFISLDKTF
-232 KENTTLYAIFNK
+232 TENTTLYAVFNSK
-244 KPLDG
+244 TLNG
-249 DTNYNKNNLSDTINN
+249 DTKYNLSDTINN

-277 VGKLNLSNDFTWLD
+277 VGNLNLSNDYTWLD

-296 FLGGPTT
+296 FLGGANTK
-303 NTTTIK
+303 TTTINK
-309 EGVKARFIFNDGSES
+309 EVNVRFLFNDGSES
-324 KKNEFK
+324 KKNEFN
-330 SEYVHVEPDEENRQY
+330 SESVYVEPVEKNRQY
-345 TVVLQNDLIINGQL
+345 TIVLQNDLIINGQM
-359 QVEGNYGVNTSG
+359 QVEGNFGVNTSG
-371 ATQGVITKEYIC
+371 ATQGVITKEYMC

-393 NNGGKLFSNG
+393 NNGGKLISNG

-473 NGYVNAQAFTDVG
+473 NGYVNAQAFRDVVA
-486 TGDLTIKGQQEFELN
+486 GDLTILKGQQEFELN

-514 DNPSTDNEDSY
+514 DKPSTYNEDSY

-533 NSIDKTSANNKP
+533 NSIDENKL

-553 IIINKCSVSIGEFK
+553 IIINNCNVSIGEFK
-567 FDIKALGIPV
+567 FKIKAV
-577 NVDTSKY
+577 SVDTSKY
-584 SLPISSFFDLEVKKS
+584 SLPISSFFDLEIKKS

-617 DKNSTTLLSY
+617 DKYSTTLLSY
-627 DKKAKRAGQISV
+627 DKKAQRAGQISV

-650 YKYVTTDL
+650 YNYVTTDL
-658 IKLADMSGKD
+658 IKLADMSGS
-668 KNGNAT
+668 NAT
-674 EANISGDGYGQQVF
+674 ERNISGDDVFGQQVF

-772 CSKNSHVKGFSRP
+772 CSDNSHVKGFSRP
-785 LVSNEKAYYN
+785 LVSNEIAYYN
-795 DETNSYVGTYEDD
+795 DGTNSYVGTYEDD
-808 GIFRTNNKTYYFN
+808 GIFRANSKTYYFN
-821 NDGKYSINDTTLP
+821 NDGEYSINDTTLP
-834 TLKECDYDSNS
+834 TLKECDYNSNS
-845 KIITDNNQQYIY
+845 KIITDHSQKYIY

-867 TDNKTGTIDHTR
+867 TDNKTGTVDHTR

-890 KYDKIL
+890 KYNNTL
-896 GKWVKG
+896 GKWVRG

>member
-1 MKSYKKGLLALLTLF
+1 MKSYKKSLLALLTLF

-30 INNQLNTTNA
+30 INNKLNTTST
-40 IQINKTNDDEKVK
+40 IQINKTNKDEKVK

-63 HKETEGNEE
+63 YKEE
-72 ETGYRDVNIGKGN
+72 IGKEEVVVKQKTKIENETNYNDFFTYVN
-85 SIDNKRKYNE
+85 SICI
-95 FFNKVNDWCETGF
+95 NDF
-108 SSDSVEENSTPY
+108 S
-120 KRKGKGDYRGYN
+120 K
-132 VYIKVSKKIE
+132 
-142 PYKKGL
+142 
-148 GVITYYRGEY
+148 
-158 TITVKKVTNVQLI
+158 TVKKGTYHFKGKNEFSGWEINIYVTEEIKSYWFFGTKYSGEYSITKSKITINK
-171 YDFPSKSTSIT
+171 DFVTPDTSTSIT

-198 YKDSNSKDYEFV
+198 YKDSNSKNYEFV
-210 GFKEVRS
+210 GFKEVGS
-217 DGKPSDSFISLDKTF
+217 DGKPSDSFISLDKAFITD
-232 KENTTLYAIFNK
+232 TTLYAIFNSK
-244 KPLDG
+244 TLNG
-249 DTNYNKNNLSDTINN
+249 DTKYNLSDTINS

-277 VGKLNLSNDFTWLD
+277 IGNLNLSNDYTWLD

-296 FLGGPTT
+296 FLGGA
-303 NTTTIK
+303 NTKTTINK
-309 EGVKARFIFNDGSES
+309 GVKARFLFNDGSES
-324 KKNEFK
+324 KKNEFG
-330 SEYVHVEPDEENRQY
+330 SDSVYVEPVEKNRQY
-345 TVVLQNDLIINGQL
+345 TVVLQNDLIINGQM

-371 ATQGVITKEYIC
+371 ATQGVIAKEYMCI
-383 LDLNGHNITI
+383 DLNGHNITI
-393 NNGGKLFSNG
+393 NNGGKLISNG

-442 KDVFPFQVYQLP
+442 NDVFPFQVYQLP

-460 RVKYNQTNGWGSL
+460 RVKYDQTNGWGSL
-473 NGYVNAQAFTDVG
+473 NGYVNAQALRDIG
-486 TGDLTIKGQQEFELN
+486 LIKGQQEFELN
-501 FIGSSNSNYFIKL
+501 FIGPSNSNYFIKL

-533 NSIDKTSANNKP
+533 NSIDKTPANKLY
-545 FSISQRIK
+545 SISQRIK
-553 IIINKCSVSIGEFK
+553 IIINNCSVSIGEFK
-567 FDIKALGIPV
+567 FDIKVIGISV
-577 NVDTSKY
+577 SVDTSKY
-584 SLPISSFFDLEVKKS
+584 SLPISSFFDLEIKNS

-617 DKNSTTLLSY
+617 DNKSTTLLSY

-658 IKLADMSGKD
+658 IKLADMSGGKD

-720 QLSGTINLNKIGY
+720 QLSGTINLSKIGY

-772 CSKNSHVKGFSRP
+772 CSNNSHVKGFSRP
-785 LVSNEKAYYN
+785 LVSNETAYYN
-795 DETNSYVGTYEDD
+795 DGTNSYVGTYEDD
-808 GIFRTNNKTYYFN
+808 GIFRANSKTYYFN
-821 NDGKYSINDTTLP
+821 NDGKYKTNDTTLP

-867 TDNKTGTIDHTR
+867 TDNKTGTVDHTR
-879 LSENATVDSKV
+879 LSGNATVDSKV
-890 KYDKIL
+890 KYDNTL
-896 GKWVKG
+896 GKWVRG

>member
-16 LSVSISTVGFSSFV
+16 LSVSISTEGFSSFV
-30 INNQLNTTNA
+30 INNQLNTTNT
-40 IQINKTNDDEKVK
+40 IQINKTNKDEKVK

-63 HKETEGNEE
+63 YKEE
-72 ETGYRDVNIGKGN
+72 IGKEEVVVKQKTKIENETNYNDFFTYVN
-85 SIDNKRKYNE
+85 SICI
-95 FFNKVNDWCETGF
+95 NDF
-108 SSDSVEENSTPY
+108 S
-120 KRKGKGDYRGYN
+120 K
-132 VYIKVSKKIE
+132 
-142 PYKKGL
+142 
-148 GVITYYRGEY
+148 
-158 TITVKKVTNVQLI
+158 TVKKGTYHFKGIKEFSGWEINIYVTKEINSYWLFGTRYSGEYNI
-171 YDFPSKSTSIT
+171 TKSKITINKAFVTPDTSTSIT

-217 DGKPSDSFISLDKTF
+217 DGNPSDSFISLNKTF
-232 KENTTLYAIFNK
+232 ITDTTLYAVFNK
-244 KPLDG
+244 KTLDG
-249 DTNYNKNNLSDTINN
+249 DTKYNLSDTINN
-264 TSSGTVDFNAGVA
+264 TSSGAVDFNAGVA

-296 FLGGPTT
+296 FLGGA
-303 NTTTIK
+303 NTKTTIK
-309 EGVKARFIFNDGSES
+309 EGVKARFIFNDGSDS
-324 KKNEFK
+324 KKNEFN
-330 SEYVHVEPDEENRQY
+330 SDSVHVEPVEKNRQY

-371 ATQGVITKEYIC
+371 ITQGVITKEYMC

-393 NNGGKLFSNG
+393 NNGGKLISDG

-432 GGTMTQSYVN
+432 GGTMTQSYVS

-460 RVKYNQTNGWGSL
+460 RVKYDQTNGWGSL
-473 NGYVNAQAFTDVG
+473 NGYVNAQALNDVVVAG
-486 TGDLTIKGQQEFELN
+486 QTIIKGQQEFELN
-501 FIGSSNSNYFIKL
+501 FIGSSDSNYFIKL
-514 DNPSTDNEDSY
+514 DKPSTYNGDSY

-533 NSIDKTSANNKP
+533 NSIDETSANNKP

-567 FDIKALGIPV
+567 FDIKVSGISIS
-577 NVDTSKY
+577 VDTSKY
-584 SLPISSFFDLEVKKS
+584 SLPISSFFDLEVKNS

-617 DKNSTTLLSY
+617 DKYSTTLLSY

-658 IKLADMSGKD
+658 IKLADMSGGKD

-674 EANISGDGYGQQVF
+674 EANISGDVYGQRVF
-688 KAQSFQ
+688 KDQSFQ

-720 QLSGTINLNKIGY
+720 QLSGTINLSKIGY
-733 TSDGTLSSSTIVNSD
+733 TTDGTLSSSTIVNSD

-785 LVSNEKAYYN
+785 LVSNETAYYN
-795 DETNSYVGTYEDD
+795 DGTKSYVGTYEDD
-808 GIFRTNNKTYYFN
+808 GIFRANSKTYYFN
-821 NDGKYSINDTTLP
+821 NDGEYKTNDTTLP

-867 TDNKTGTIDHTR
+867 TDNKTGTVDHTR
-879 LSENATVDSKV
+879 LSGNATVDSKV
-890 KYDKIL
+890 KYDKTL
-896 GKWVKG
+896 GKWVRS

>member
-30 INNQLNTTNA
+30 INNQLNTTST
-40 IQINKTNDDEKVK
+40 IQINKTNKDEKVK

-63 HKETEGNEE
+63 YKETEGNEE
-72 ETGYRDVNIGKGN
+72 ETEYKNVNIGEGLN
-85 SIDNKRKYNE
+85 DKRKYNK
-95 FFNKVNDWCETGF
+95 FFELVNEWCETGF
-108 SSDSVEENSTPY
+108 SGDTVEANTY
-120 KRKGKGDYRGYN
+120 KRRGKGDYSRYN

-142 PYKKGL
+142 PYKRGL
-148 GVITYYRGEY
+148 ITHYRGEY

-171 YDFPSKSTSIT
+171 YDFPSTSTSIT

-210 GFKEVRS
+210 GFKEVGS
-217 DGKPSDSFISLDKTF
+217 DGNPSDSFISLDKTF
-232 KENTTLYAIFNK
+232 ITDTTLYAIFNSK
-244 KPLDG
+244 TLNG
-249 DTNYNKNNLSDTINN
+249 DTKYNLSDTINN

-296 FLGGPTT
+296 FLGGA
-303 NTTTIK
+303 NTKTTIK
-309 EGVKARFIFNDGSES
+309 KGVNARFIFNDGSES
-324 KKNEFK
+324 KKNEFG
-330 SEYVHVEPDEENRQY
+330 SGSVYVEPVEKNRQY

-460 RVKYNQTNGWGSL
+460 RVKYDQTNGWGSL
-473 NGYVNAQAFTDVG
+473 NGYVNAQAFNDVDA
-486 TGDLTIKGQQEFELN
+486 GDLNIIKGQQEFELN

-533 NSIDKTSANNKP
+533 NSIDETSANKLY
-545 FSISQRIK
+545 SISQRIK

-584 SLPISSFFDLEVKKS
+584 SLPISSFFDLEIKNS

-617 DKNSTTLLSY
+617 DKYSTTLLSY
-627 DKKAKRAGQISV
+627 DKKVKRAGQISV

-650 YKYVTTDL
+650 YNYVTTDL
-658 IKLADMSGKD
+658 IKLADMSGSKD
-668 KNGNAT
+668 KNGNPT
-674 EANISGDGYGQQVF
+674 EANISGDNYGQQVF

-704 KGTLLFKTGND
+704 KGTLLFKTGNN

-720 QLSGTINLNKIGY
+720 QLSGTINLSKIGY

-772 CSKNSHVKGFSRP
+772 CSNNSHVKGFSRP

-795 DETNSYVGTYEDD
+795 DGASSYVGTYEGD
-808 GIFRTNNKTYYFN
+808 GIFRANNKTYYFN
-821 NDGKYSINDTTLP
+821 NDGKYSTNDTTLP

-845 KIITDNNQQYIY
+845 KIITDNNQKYIY

-867 TDNKTGTIDHTR
+867 TDNKTGAVDHTR

-890 KYDKIL
+890 KYDSTL
-896 GKWVKG
+896 EKWVKG

>member
-1 MKSYKKGLLALLTLF
+1 MKSYKKGILALLTLF

-30 INNQLNTTNA
+30 INNKLNTTST
-40 IQINKTNDDEKVK
+40 IQINKTNKDEKVK

-63 HKETEGNEE
+63 YKETEGNEE
-72 ETGYRDVNIGKGN
+72 AA
-85 SIDNKRKYNE
+85 KYNNVE
-95 FFNKVNDWCETGF
+95 IGTESITNKDEYNKFFEIVNALCDTGF
-108 SSDSVEENSTPY
+108 PDNTVKASSTPY
-120 KRKGKGDYRGYN
+120 KKKGKGNYSGYN

-142 PYKKGL
+142 
-148 GVITYYRGEY
+148 TYRRFLKTHYSGEY
-158 TITVKKVTNVQLI
+158 TITVKKVNVQLA
-171 YDFPSKSTSIT
+171 YNFPSTSNSIT

-198 YKDSNSKDYEFV
+198 YKDSNSKNYEFV
-210 GFKEVRS
+210 GFKEVGS

-232 KENTTLYAIFNK
+232 LTDTTLYAIFNSK
-244 KPLDG
+244 TLDG
-249 DTNYNKNNLSDTINN
+249 DTKYNLSDTINN
-264 TSSGTVDFNAGVA
+264 TPSGTVDFNAGVA

-296 FLGGPTT
+296 FLGGAYT
-303 NTTTIK
+303 NTTIK
-309 EGVKARFIFNDGSES
+309 EGVKARFIFNDGSDS
-324 KKNEFK
+324 KKNEFN
-330 SEYVHVEPDEENRQY
+330 SDSVHVEPVEKNRQY

-371 ATQGVITKEYIC
+371 ATQGVITKEYMC

-393 NNGGKLFSNG
+393 NNGGKLISDG

-432 GGTMTQSYVN
+432 GGAMTQSYVN

-460 RVKYNQTNGWGSL
+460 RVKYDQTNGWGSL
-473 NGYVNAQAFTDVG
+473 NGYVNAQAFTDVDAG
-486 TGDLTIKGQQEFELN
+486 LTVIKGQQEFELN
-501 FIGSSNSNYFIKL
+501 FIGSSDSNYFIKL
-514 DNPSTDNEDSY
+514 DKPSTYKEDSY

-533 NSIDKTSANNKP
+533 NSIDETSANKLY
-545 FSISQRIK
+545 SISQRIK
-553 IIINKCSVSIGEFK
+553 IIINNCSVSIGEFK
-567 FDIKALGIPV
+567 FDIKV
-577 NVDTSKY
+577 NIISVSVDTSKY
-584 SLPISSFFDLEVKKS
+584 SLPISSFFDLEVKNS

-617 DKNSTTLLSY
+617 DKYSTTLLSY
-627 DKKAKRAGQISV
+627 DKKAQRAGQISV

-645 YYDKN
+645 YYDKK

-658 IKLADMSGKD
+658 IKLADMSGGKD

-674 EANISGDGYGQQVF
+674 EANISGDNYGQQVF

-704 KGTLLFKTGND
+704 KGTLLFKTGNN

-720 QLSGTINLNKIGY
+720 QLSGTINLSKIGY
-733 TSDGTLSSSTIVNSD
+733 TPDGTLSSSTIVNSN

-785 LVSNEKAYYN
+785 LVSNETAYYN
-795 DETNSYVGTYEDD
+795 DGTKSYVGTYEDD
-808 GIFRTNNKTYYFN
+808 GIFRANNKTYYFN
-821 NDGKYSINDTTLP
+821 NDGKYSTNDTTLP

-845 KIITDNNQQYIY
+845 KIITDNNQKYIY

-867 TDNKTGTIDHTR
+867 TVNKTGAVDHTR
-879 LSENATVDSKV
+879 LSGNATVESKV
-890 KYDKIL
+890 KYDNNL

>member
-1 MKSYKKGLLALLTLF
+1 MKNYKKGLLALLTLF

-30 INNQLNTTNA
+30 INNKLNTTST
-40 IQINKTNDDEKVK
+40 IQINKTNKDEKVK

-63 HKETEGNEE
+63 YKEEIVVKQ
-72 ETGYRDVNIGKGN
+72 ETKIEDENNYKNFFTDVN
-85 SIDNKRKYNE
+85 SICNND
-95 FFNKVNDWCETGF
+95 FNKTVKEGTYHFKGINKFSGWEINIYVTKEIKSYWDW
-108 SSDSVEENSTPY
+108 
-120 KRKGKGDYRGYN
+120 GKKY
-132 VYIKVSKKIE
+132 S
-142 PYKKGL
+142 
-148 GVITYYRGEY
+148 GEY
-158 TITVKKVTNVQLI
+158 KITKSKITINKTFVTP
-171 YDFPSKSTSIT
+171 DPSTSIT

-198 YKDSNSKDYEFV
+198 YKDRNSKDYEFV
-210 GFKEVRS
+210 GFKEVGS
-217 DGKPSDSFISLDKTF
+217 NGNPSDSFISLDKTF
-232 KENTTLYAIFNK
+232 IADTTLYAIFNK
-244 KPLDG
+244 KTLD
-249 DTNYNKNNLSDTINN
+249 DDIKYNLSDTINN

-296 FLGGPTT
+296 FLGGATT
-303 NTTTIK
+303 KTTINK
-309 EGVKARFIFNDGSES
+309 GVSVRFLFNDGSDS
-324 KKNEFK
+324 KKNEFS
-330 SEYVHVEPDEENRQY
+330 SESVHVEPDEENRQY
-345 TVVLQNDLIINGQL
+345 TVVLQNDLIINGQM

-371 ATQGVITKEYIC
+371 ITQGVITKEYVC

-393 NNGGKLFSNG
+393 NNGGKLFSDG

-420 YLRTLAVIHDYR
+420 FLRTLAVIHDYR

-442 KDVFPFQVYQLP
+442 NDVFPFQVYQLP

-460 RVKYNQTNGWGSL
+460 RVKYDQTNGWGSL
-473 NGYVNAQAFTDVG
+473 NGYVNAQAFRDVVV
-486 TGDLTIKGQQEFELN
+486 GDLTILKGQQEFELN
-501 FIGSSNSNYFIKL
+501 FIGPSNSNYFIKL
-514 DNPSTDNEDSY
+514 DKPSTYNEDSY

-533 NSIDKTSANNKP
+533 NSIDETSANKLY
-545 FSISQRIK
+545 SISQRIK
-553 IIINKCSVSIGEFK
+553 IIINNCSVSIGEFK
-567 FDIKALGIPV
+567 FDIKVSGISISV
-577 NVDTSKY
+577 NTSKY
-584 SLPISSFFDLEVKKS
+584 SLPISSFFDLEIKNS

-617 DKNSTTLLSY
+617 DKYSTTLLSY

-650 YKYVTTDL
+650 YKCVTTDL

-668 KNGNAT
+668 QNGNAT
-674 EANISGDGYGQQVF
+674 EANISGDGYGQRVF
-688 KAQSFQ
+688 KDQSFQ

-720 QLSGTINLNKIGY
+720 QLSGTINLSKIGY
-733 TSDGTLSSSTIVNSD
+733 TPDGTLSSSTIVNSD

-772 CSKNSHVKGFSRP
+772 CSNNSHVKGFSRP
-785 LVSNEKAYYN
+785 LVSNETAYYN
-795 DETNSYVGTYEDD
+795 DGTNSYVGTYEDD
-808 GIFRTNNKTYYFN
+808 GIFRANSKTYYFN
-821 NDGKYSINDTTLP
+821 NDGKYSTNDTTLP
-834 TLKECDYDSNS
+834 TLKECDYDSIS

-867 TDNKTGTIDHTR
+867 TDNKTGTVDHTR
-879 LSENATVDSKV
+879 LSGNATVDSKV
-890 KYDKIL
+890 KYDKTL
-896 GKWVKG
+896 GKWVRS

>member
-16 LSVSISTVGFSSFV
+16 LSVSISTEGFSSFV
-30 INNQLNTTNA
+30 INNQLNTTNT
-40 IQINKTNDDEKVK
+40 IQINKTNKDEKVK

-63 HKETEGNEE
+63 YKEE
-72 ETGYRDVNIGKGN
+72 IGKEEVVVKQKTKIENETNYNDFFTYVN
-85 SIDNKRKYNE
+85 SICI
-95 FFNKVNDWCETGF
+95 NDF
-108 SSDSVEENSTPY
+108 SKPV
-120 KRKGKGDYRGYN
+120 
-132 VYIKVSKKIE
+132 
-142 PYKKGL
+142 KKG
-148 GVITYYRGEY
+148 TYHFKGIKEFSGWEINIYVTKEINSYWLFGTRYSGEY
-158 TITVKKVTNVQLI
+158 NITKSKITINKAFVTP
-171 YDFPSKSTSIT
+171 DTSTSIT

-217 DGKPSDSFISLDKTF
+217 DGNPSDSFISLNKTF
-232 KENTTLYAIFNK
+232 ITDTTLYAVFNK
-244 KPLDG
+244 KTLDG
-249 DTNYNKNNLSDTINN
+249 DTKYNLNDTINN

-296 FLGGPTT
+296 FLGGA
-303 NTTTIK
+303 NTKTTIK
-309 EGVKARFIFNDGSES
+309 EGVKARFIFNDGSDS
-324 KKNEFK
+324 KKNEFN
-330 SEYVHVEPDEENRQY
+330 SDSVHVEPVEKNRQY

-371 ATQGVITKEYIC
+371 ITQGVITKEYMC

-393 NNGGKLFSNG
+393 NNGGKLISDG

-432 GGTMTQSYVN
+432 GGTMTQSYVS

-460 RVKYNQTNGWGSL
+460 RVKYDQTNGWGSL
-473 NGYVNAQAFTDVG
+473 NGYVNAQALNDVVVAG
-486 TGDLTIKGQQEFELN
+486 QTIIKGQQEFELN
-501 FIGSSNSNYFIKL
+501 FIGSSDSNYFIKL
-514 DNPSTDNEDSY
+514 DKPSTYNGDSY

-533 NSIDKTSANNKP
+533 NSIDETSANNKP

-567 FDIKALGIPV
+567 FDIKVSGISIS
-577 NVDTSKY
+577 VDTSKY
-584 SLPISSFFDLEVKKS
+584 SLPISSFFDLEVKNS

-617 DKNSTTLLSY
+617 DKYSTTLLSY

-658 IKLADMSGKD
+658 IKLADMSGGKD

-674 EANISGDGYGQQVF
+674 EANISGDVYGQRVF
-688 KAQSFQ
+688 KDQSFQ

-720 QLSGTINLNKIGY
+720 QLSGTINLSKIGY
-733 TSDGTLSSSTIVNSD
+733 TTDGTLSSSTIVNSD

-785 LVSNEKAYYN
+785 LVSNETAYYN
-795 DETNSYVGTYEDD
+795 DGTKSYVGTYEDD
-808 GIFRTNNKTYYFN
+808 GIFRANSKTYYFN
-821 NDGKYSINDTTLP
+821 NDGEYKTNDTTLP

-867 TDNKTGTIDHTR
+867 TDNKTGTVDHTR
-879 LSENATVDSKV
+879 LSGNATVDSKV
-890 KYDKIL
+890 KYDKTL
-896 GKWVKG
+896 GKWVRS

>member
-30 INNQLNTTNA
+30 INNQLNTTST
-40 IQINKTNDDEKVK
+40 IQINKTNKDEKVK

-63 HKETEGNEE
+63 YKEGIDKEEVVVKQKTKIENE
-72 ETGYRDVNIGKGN
+72 TNYNDFFTYVN
-85 SIDNKRKYNE
+85 SICINDFSKTVKEGTYHFKGINE
-95 FFNKVNDWCETGF
+95 FSGWEINIYVT
-108 SSDSVEENSTPY
+108 
-120 KRKGKGDYRGYN
+120 
-132 VYIKVSKKIE
+132 KKI
-142 PYKKGL
+142 YSYWLFGTK
-148 GVITYYRGEY
+148 YSGEY
-158 TITVKKVTNVQLI
+158 NITKSKITINKTFVTP
-171 YDFPSKSTSIT
+171 DTSTSIT

-198 YKDSNSKDYEFV
+198 YKDPNSKNYEFV
-210 GFKEVRS
+210 GFKEVGS

-232 KENTTLYAIFNK
+232 IADTTLYAIFNSK
-244 KPLDG
+244 TLDG
-249 DTNYNKNNLSDTINN
+249 DTKYNLSDTINN
-264 TSSGTVDFNAGVA
+264 TLSGTVDFNAGVA

-296 FLGGPTT
+296 FLGGA
-303 NTTTIK
+303 NTKTTIK
-309 EGVKARFIFNDGSES
+309 KGVNARFIFNDGLES
-324 KKNEFK
+324 KKNEFG
-330 SEYVHVEPDEENRQY
+330 SGSVGVEPVEENRQY
-345 TVVLQNDLIINGQL
+345 TVVLQNDLIINGQM
-359 QVEGNYGVNTSG
+359 QIEGNYGVNTSG
-371 ATQGVITKEYIC
+371 ATQGVITKEYMC

-393 NNGGKLFSNG
+393 NNGGKLISNG
-403 LIIDSVG
+403 LIINSVG

-420 YLRTLAVIHDYR
+420 CLRTLAVIHDYR

-442 KDVFPFQVYQLP
+442 NDVFPFQVYQLP

-460 RVKYNQTNGWGSL
+460 RIKYDQTNGWGSL
-473 NGYVNAQAFTDVG
+473 NGYVNAQAFTDKG
-486 TGDLTIKGQQEFELN
+486 PIKGQQEFELN

-514 DNPSTDNEDSY
+514 DKPNTNSEDSY
-525 VDVIGYKE
+525 VDFIGYKE
-533 NSIDKTSANNKP
+533 NSIDKTSADK
-545 FSISQRIK
+545 FYSISQRIK
-553 IIINKCSVSIGEFK
+553 IIINNCNVSIGEFK
-567 FDIKALGIPV
+567 FDIKVSIISV
-577 NVDTSKY
+577 SVDTSKY
-584 SLPISSFFDLEVKKS
+584 SFPISPFFDLEVKNS

-627 DKKAKRAGQISV
+627 DKSAKRAGQISV

-674 EANISGDGYGQQVF
+674 EANISGDGYGQRVF

-715 SGMDY
+715 SGMNY
-720 QLSGTINLNKIGY
+720 QLSGTINLSKIGY

-772 CSKNSHVKGFSRP
+772 CTNNSHVKGFSRP
-785 LVSNEKAYYN
+785 LVSNETAYYN
-795 DETNSYVGTYEDD
+795 DGANSYVGTYEDD
-808 GIFRTNNKTYYFN
+808 GIFRANGKTYYFN
-821 NDGKYSINDTTLP
+821 NDGKYTIDDTTLP
-834 TLKECDYDSNS
+834 TLKECDYDSTS
-845 KIITDNNQQYIY
+845 KIITDNRQQYIY
-857 IASMYCKLTS
+857 LASMYCKLTS
-867 TDNKTGTIDHTR
+867 TDNKTGTVDHTR

-890 KYDKIL
+890 KYDNTL

>member
-1 MKSYKKGLLALLTLF
+1 MKNYKKGLLALLTLF

-30 INNQLNTTNA
+30 INNKLNTTST
-40 IQINKTNDDEKVK
+40 IQINKTNKDEKVK

-63 HKETEGNEE
+63 YKEEIVVKQ
-72 ETGYRDVNIGKGN
+72 ETKIEDENNYKNFFTDVN
-85 SIDNKRKYNE
+85 SICNND
-95 FFNKVNDWCETGF
+95 FNKTVKEGTYHFKGINKFSGWEINIYVTKEIKSYWDW
-108 SSDSVEENSTPY
+108 
-120 KRKGKGDYRGYN
+120 GKKY
-132 VYIKVSKKIE
+132 S
-142 PYKKGL
+142 
-148 GVITYYRGEY
+148 GEY
-158 TITVKKVTNVQLI
+158 KITKSKITINKTFVTP
-171 YDFPSKSTSIT
+171 DPSTSIT

-198 YKDSNSKDYEFV
+198 YKDRNSKDYEFV
-210 GFKEVRS
+210 GFKEVGS
-217 DGKPSDSFISLDKTF
+217 NGNPSDSFISLDKTF
-232 KENTTLYAIFNK
+232 IADTTLYAIFNK
-244 KPLDG
+244 KTLD
-249 DTNYNKNNLSDTINN
+249 DDIKYNLSDTINN

-296 FLGGPTT
+296 FLGGATT
-303 NTTTIK
+303 KTTINK
-309 EGVKARFIFNDGSES
+309 GVSVRFLFNDGSDS
-324 KKNEFK
+324 KKNEFS
-330 SEYVHVEPDEENRQY
+330 SESVHVEPDEENRQY
-345 TVVLQNDLIINGQL
+345 TVVLQNDLIINGQM

-371 ATQGVITKEYIC
+371 ITQGVITKEYVC

-393 NNGGKLFSNG
+393 NNGGKLFSDG

-420 YLRTLAVIHDYR
+420 FLRTLAVIHDYR

-442 KDVFPFQVYQLP
+442 NDVFPFQVYQLP

-460 RVKYNQTNGWGSL
+460 RVKYDQTNGWGSL
-473 NGYVNAQAFTDVG
+473 NGYVNAQAFRDVVV
-486 TGDLTIKGQQEFELN
+486 GDLTILKGQQEFELN

-514 DNPSTDNEDSY
+514 DKPNTYNEDSY

-533 NSIDKTSANNKP
+533 NSIDETSANKLY
-545 FSISQRIK
+545 SISQRIK
-553 IIINKCSVSIGEFK
+553 IIINNCSVSIGEFK
-567 FDIKALGIPV
+567 FDIKVSGISISV
-577 NVDTSKY
+577 NTSKY
-584 SLPISSFFDLEVKKS
+584 SLPISSFFDLEIKNS

-617 DKNSTTLLSY
+617 DKYSTTLLSY

-650 YKYVTTDL
+650 YKCVTTDL

-668 KNGNAT
+668 QNGNAT
-674 EANISGDGYGQQVF
+674 EANISGDGYGQRVF
-688 KAQSFQ
+688 KDQSFQ

-720 QLSGTINLNKIGY
+720 QLSGTINLSKIGY
-733 TSDGTLSSSTIVNSD
+733 TPDGTLSSSTIVNSN

-772 CSKNSHVKGFSRP
+772 CSNNSHVKGFSRP
-785 LVSNEKAYYN
+785 LVSNEAAYYN
-795 DETNSYVGTYEDD
+795 DGINSYVGTYEDD
-808 GIFRTNNKTYYFN
+808 GIFRANSKTYYFN
-821 NDGKYSINDTTLP
+821 NDGEYKTNDTTLP
-834 TLKECDYDSNS
+834 TLKECNYDSNS
-845 KIITDNNQQYIY
+845 KIITDNNQKYIY

-867 TDNKTGTIDHTR
+867 TDNKTGTVDHTR
-879 LSENATVDSKV
+879 LSGNATVDSKV
-890 KYDKIL
+890 KYDNNL
-896 GKWVKG
+896 GKWVRS

>member
-30 INNQLNTTNA
+30 INNQLNTTNT
-40 IQINKTNDDEKVK
+40 IQINKTNKDEKVK

-63 HKETEGNEE
+63 YKEGIDKEEVVVKQKTKTEDENSYNNFF
-72 ETGYRDVNIGKGN
+72 TYVN
-85 SIDNKRKYNE
+85 SICINDFSKTVKEGTYHFKGINE
-95 FFNKVNDWCETGF
+95 FSGWEINIYVT
-108 SSDSVEENSTPY
+108 
-120 KRKGKGDYRGYN
+120 
-132 VYIKVSKKIE
+132 KKI
-142 PYKKGL
+142 YSYWLFGTK
-148 GVITYYRGEY
+148 YSGEY
-158 TITVKKVTNVQLI
+158 NITKSKITINKTFVTP
-171 YDFPSKSTSIT
+171 DTSTSIT

-210 GFKEVRS
+210 GFKEVGS

-232 KENTTLYAIFNK
+232 ITDTTLYAIFNSK
-244 KPLDG
+244 TLDG
-249 DTNYNKNNLSDTINN
+249 DTKYNLSDTINN

-296 FLGGPTT
+296 FLGGA
-303 NTTTIK
+303 NTKTTIDK
-309 EGVKARFIFNDGSES
+309 EVKARFIFNDGSES
-324 KKNEFK
+324 KKNEFG
-330 SEYVHVEPDEENRQY
+330 SGSVFVEPVEENRQY
-345 TVVLQNDLIINGQL
+345 TVVLQNDLIINGQM

-371 ATQGVITKEYIC
+371 ATQGVITKEYMC

-393 NNGGKLFSNG
+393 NNGGKLISNG

-432 GGTMTQSYVN
+432 GGNMTQSYVN

-460 RVKYNQTNGWGSL
+460 RIKYDQTNGWGSL
-473 NGYVNAQAFTDVG
+473 NGYVNAQAFTDKG
-486 TGDLTIKGQQEFELN
+486 PIKGQQEFELN
-501 FIGSSNSNYFIKL
+501 FIGSYNSNYFIKL
-514 DNPSTDNEDSY
+514 YKPNTNSEDSY
-525 VDVIGYKE
+525 VDFIGYKE
-533 NSIDKTSANNKP
+533 NSIDKTSADK

-553 IIINKCSVSIGEFK
+553 IIINNCNVSIGEFK
-567 FDIKALGIPV
+567 FDIKVSIISV
-577 NVDTSKY
+577 SVDTSKY
-584 SLPISSFFDLEVKKS
+584 SFPISPFFDLEVKNS

-627 DKKAKRAGQISV
+627 DKSAKRAGQISV

-720 QLSGTINLNKIGY
+720 QLSGTINLSKIGY

-772 CSKNSHVKGFSRP
+772 CSNNSHVKGFSRP
-785 LVSNEKAYYN
+785 LVSNEIAYYN
-795 DETNSYVGTYEDD
+795 DGTNSYVGTYEDD
-808 GIFRTNNKTYYFN
+808 GIFRANSKTYYFN
-821 NDGKYSINDTTLP
+821 NDGKYTINDTTLP
-834 TLKECDYDSNS
+834 TLKECNYDSNS

-867 TDNKTGTIDHTR
+867 TDNKTGTVDHTR
-879 LSENATVDSKV
+879 LSGNATVDSKV
-890 KYDKIL
+890 KYDNNL
-896 GKWVKG
+896 GKWVRS

>member
-1 MKSYKKGLLALLTLF
+1 MKSYKKGILALLTLF

-30 INNQLNTTNA
+30 INNKLNTTST
-40 IQINKTNDDEKVK
+40 IQINKTNKDEKVK

-63 HKETEGNEE
+63 YKETEGNEE
-72 ETGYRDVNIGKGN
+72 AA
-85 SIDNKRKYNE
+85 KYNNVE
-95 FFNKVNDWCETGF
+95 IGTESITNKDEYNKFFEIVNALCDTGF
-108 SSDSVEENSTPY
+108 PDNTVEASSTPY
-120 KRKGKGDYRGYN
+120 KKKGKGNYSGYN

-142 PYKKGL
+142 
-148 GVITYYRGEY
+148 TYRRFLKTHYSGEY
-158 TITVKKVTNVQLI
+158 TITVKKVNVQLACN
-171 YDFPSKSTSIT
+171 FPSTSNSIT

-198 YKDSNSKDYEFV
+198 YKDSNSKNYEFV
-210 GFKEVRS
+210 GFKEVGS

-232 KENTTLYAIFNK
+232 LTDTTLYAIFNK
-244 KPLDG
+244 KTLDG
-249 DTNYNKNNLSDTINN
+249 DTKYNLSDTINN

-296 FLGGPTT
+296 FLGGA
-303 NTTTIK
+303 NTKTTIK
-309 EGVKARFIFNDGSES
+309 EGVKARFIFNDGSDS
-324 KKNEFK
+324 KKNEFN
-330 SEYVHVEPDEENRQY
+330 SDSVHVEPVEKNRQY
-345 TVVLQNDLIINGQL
+345 TVVLQNDLIINGQM

-371 ATQGVITKEYIC
+371 ITQGVITKEYMC

-393 NNGGKLFSNG
+393 NNGGKLISDG

-432 GGTMTQSYVN
+432 GGAMTQSYVN

-460 RVKYNQTNGWGSL
+460 RVKYDQTNGWGSL
-473 NGYVNAQAFTDVG
+473 NGYVNAQAFTDVDAG
-486 TGDLTIKGQQEFELN
+486 LTVIKGQQEFELN
-501 FIGSSNSNYFIKL
+501 FIGSSDSNYFIKL
-514 DNPSTDNEDSY
+514 DKPSTYKEDSY

-533 NSIDKTSANNKP
+533 NSIDETSANKLY
-545 FSISQRIK
+545 SISQRSK
-553 IIINKCSVSIGEFK
+553 IIINNCSVSIGEFK
-567 FDIKALGIPV
+567 FDIKV
-577 NVDTSKY
+577 NIISVSVDTSKY
-584 SLPISSFFDLEVKKS
+584 SLPISSFFDLEVKNS

-617 DKNSTTLLSY
+617 DKYSTTLLSY
-627 DKKAKRAGQISV
+627 DKKAQRAGQISV

-658 IKLADMSGKD
+658 IKLADMSGGKD

-674 EANISGDGYGQQVF
+674 EANISGDNYGQQVF

-704 KGTLLFKTGND
+704 KGTLLFKTGNN

-720 QLSGTINLNKIGY
+720 QLSGTINLSKIGY
-733 TSDGTLSSSTIVNSD
+733 TPDGTLSSSTIVNSN

-785 LVSNEKAYYN
+785 LVSNETAYYN
-795 DETNSYVGTYEDD
+795 DGTKSYVGTYEDD
-808 GIFRTNNKTYYFN
+808 GIFRADSKTYYFN
-821 NDGKYSINDTTLP
+821 NDGKYSTNDTTLP

-845 KIITDNNQQYIY
+845 KIITDNNQKYIY

-867 TDNKTGTIDHTR
+867 TDNKTGAVDHTR
-879 LSENATVDSKV
+879 LSGNATVESKV
-890 KYDKIL
+890 KYDNNL

>member
-30 INNQLNTTNA
+30 INNQLNTTST
-40 IQINKTNDDEKVK
+40 IQINKTNKDEKVK

-63 HKETEGNEE
+63 YKETEGNEE
-72 ETGYRDVNIGKGN
+72 EAEYNNVKIGTERITNETEYGKFFEIVNAL
-85 SIDNKRKYNE
+85 
-95 FFNKVNDWCETGF
+95 CETGF
-108 SSDSVEENSTPY
+108 SGNIVEANSTPY
-120 KRKGKGDYRGYN
+120 KRKGKGKYSGYN

-142 PYKKGL
+142 
-148 GVITYYRGEY
+148 TYRRFFKTHYSGEY
-158 TITVKKVTNVQLI
+158 TITVKKVNVQLA
-171 YDFPSKSTSIT
+171 YNFPSTSTSIT

-210 GFKEVRS
+210 GFKEVGS
-217 DGKPSDSFISLDKTF
+217 DGNPSDSFISLNKTF
-232 KENTTLYAIFNK
+232 ITDTTLYAIFNSK
-244 KPLDG
+244 TLDG
-249 DTNYNKNNLSDTINN
+249 DTKYNLSDTINN

-296 FLGGPTT
+296 FLGGA
-303 NTTTIK
+303 NTKTTIK
-309 EGVKARFIFNDGSES
+309 KGVNARFIFNDGSES
-324 KKNEFK
+324 KKNEFG
-330 SEYVHVEPDEENRQY
+330 SGSVFVEPVEENRQY
-345 TVVLQNDLIINGQL
+345 TVVLQNDLIINGQM

-371 ATQGVITKEYIC
+371 ATQGVITKEYMC

-393 NNGGKLFSNG
+393 NNGGKLISNG

-460 RVKYNQTNGWGSL
+460 RIKYNQTNGWGSL
-473 NGYVNAQAFTDVG
+473 NGYVNAQAFTDVDAG
-486 TGDLTIKGQQEFELN
+486 LTVIKGQQEFELN

-533 NSIDKTSANNKP
+533 NSIDETSANKLY
-545 FSISQRIK
+545 SISQRIK

-567 FDIKALGIPV
+567 FDIKV
-577 NVDTSKY
+577 NIISVSVDTSKY
-584 SLPISSFFDLEVKKS
+584 SLPISSFFDLEVKNS

-650 YKYVTTDL
+650 YNYVTTDL
-658 IKLADMSGKD
+658 IKLADMSGSKD

-674 EANISGDGYGQQVF
+674 EANISGDNYGQQVF

-704 KGTLLFKTGND
+704 KGTLLFKTGNN

-720 QLSGTINLNKIGY
+720 QLSGTINLSKIGY
-733 TSDGTLSSSTIVNSD
+733 TTDGKLSNSTIVNSD

-772 CSKNSHVKGFSRP
+772 CKNNSHVKGFSRP
-785 LVSNEKAYYN
+785 LVSNETAYYN
-795 DETNSYVGTYEDD
+795 DGANSYVGTYEDD
-808 GIFRTNNKTYYFN
+808 GIFRANSKTYYFN

-834 TLKECDYDSNS
+834 TLRECDYDSNS

-879 LSENATVDSKV
+879 LSENATVESKV
-890 KYDKIL
+890 KYDNTL
-896 GKWVKG
+896 GKWIKG

>member
-30 INNQLNTTNA
+30 INNKLNTTST
-40 IQINKTNDDEKVK
+40 IQINKTNKDEKVK

-63 HKETEGNEE
+63 YKEE
-72 ETGYRDVNIGKGN
+72 IGKEEVVVKQKTKIENETNYNDFFTYVN
-85 SIDNKRKYNE
+85 SICI
-95 FFNKVNDWCETGF
+95 NDF
-108 SSDSVEENSTPY
+108 S
-120 KRKGKGDYRGYN
+120 K
-132 VYIKVSKKIE
+132 
-142 PYKKGL
+142 
-148 GVITYYRGEY
+148 
-158 TITVKKVTNVQLI
+158 TVKKGTYHFKGIKEFSGWEINIYVTKEINSYWLFGTRYSGEYNI
-171 YDFPSKSTSIT
+171 TKSKITINKAFVTPDTSTSIT

-217 DGKPSDSFISLDKTF
+217 DGNPSDSFISLNKTF
-232 KENTTLYAIFNK
+232 ITDTTLYAVFNK
-244 KPLDG
+244 KTLDG
-249 DTNYNKNNLSDTINN
+249 DTKYNLSDTINN

-296 FLGGPTT
+296 FLGGA
-303 NTTTIK
+303 NTKTTIK
-309 EGVKARFIFNDGSES
+309 EGVKARFIFNDGSDS
-324 KKNEFK
+324 KKNEFN
-330 SEYVHVEPDEENRQY
+330 SDSVHVEPVEKNRQY

-371 ATQGVITKEYIC
+371 ITQGVITKEYMC

-393 NNGGKLFSNG
+393 NNGGKLISDG

-432 GGTMTQSYVN
+432 GGTMTQSYVS

-460 RVKYNQTNGWGSL
+460 RVKYDQTNGWGSL
-473 NGYVNAQAFTDVG
+473 NGYVNAQALNDVVVAG
-486 TGDLTIKGQQEFELN
+486 QTIIKGQQEFELN
-501 FIGSSNSNYFIKL
+501 FIGSSDSNYFIKL
-514 DNPSTDNEDSY
+514 DKPSTYNGDSY

-533 NSIDKTSANNKP
+533 NSIDETSANNKP

-567 FDIKALGIPV
+567 FDIKVSGISIS
-577 NVDTSKY
+577 VDTSKY
-584 SLPISSFFDLEVKKS
+584 SLPISSFFDLEVKNS

-617 DKNSTTLLSY
+617 DKYSTTLLSY

-650 YKYVTTDL
+650 YKCVTTDL

-668 KNGNAT
+668 QNGNAT
-674 EANISGDGYGQQVF
+674 EANISGDVYGQRVF
-688 KAQSFQ
+688 KDQSFQ

-720 QLSGTINLNKIGY
+720 QLSGTINLSKIGY
-733 TSDGTLSSSTIVNSD
+733 TTDGTLSSSTIVNSD

-785 LVSNEKAYYN
+785 LVSNETAYYN
-795 DETNSYVGTYEDD
+795 DGTNSYVGTYEDD
-808 GIFRTNNKTYYFN
+808 GIFRANSKTYYFN
-821 NDGKYSINDTTLP
+821 NDGKYSTNDTTLP
-834 TLKECDYDSNS
+834 ALKECDYDSNS
-845 KIITDNNQQYIY
+845 KIITDNNQKYIY

-867 TDNKTGTIDHTR
+867 TDNKTGAVDHTR
-879 LSENATVDSKV
+879 LSGNATVESKV
-890 KYDKIL
+890 KYDNNL

>member
-16 LSVSISTVGFSSFV
+16 LSVSISTIGFSSFV
-30 INNQLNTTNA
+30 INNQLNTTST
-40 IQINKTNDDEKVK
+40 IQINKTNKDEKVK

-63 HKETEGNEE
+63 YKEGIDKEEVVVKQKTKTEDENSYNNFF
-72 ETGYRDVNIGKGN
+72 TYVN
-85 SIDNKRKYNE
+85 SICINDFSKTVKEGTYHFKGINE
-95 FFNKVNDWCETGF
+95 FSGWEINIYVT
-108 SSDSVEENSTPY
+108 
-120 KRKGKGDYRGYN
+120 
-132 VYIKVSKKIE
+132 KKI
-142 PYKKGL
+142 YSYWLFGTK
-148 GVITYYRGEY
+148 YSGEY
-158 TITVKKVTNVQLI
+158 NITKSKITINKTFVTP
-171 YDFPSKSTSIT
+171 DTSTSIT

-210 GFKEVRS
+210 GFKEVGS
-217 DGKPSDSFISLDKTF
+217 DGNPSDSFISLDKTF
-232 KENTTLYAIFNK
+232 ITDTTLYAIFNSK
-244 KPLDG
+244 TLNG
-249 DTNYNKNNLSDTINN
+249 DTKYNLSDTINN

-296 FLGGPTT
+296 FLGGA
-303 NTTTIK
+303 NTKTTIK
-309 EGVKARFIFNDGSES
+309 KGVNARFIFNDGSES
-324 KKNEFK
+324 KKNEFG
-330 SEYVHVEPDEENRQY
+330 SGSVFVEPVEENRQY
-345 TVVLQNDLIINGQL
+345 TVVLQNDLIINGQM

-371 ATQGVITKEYIC
+371 ATQGVITKEYMC

-393 NNGGKLFSNG
+393 NNGGKLISNG

-460 RVKYNQTNGWGSL
+460 RIKYDQTNGWGSL
-473 NGYVNAQAFTDVG
+473 NGYVNAQAFTDKG
-486 TGDLTIKGQQEFELN
+486 PIKGQQEFELN

-514 DNPSTDNEDSY
+514 DKPNTNSEDSY
-525 VDVIGYKE
+525 VDFIGYKE
-533 NSIDKTSANNKP
+533 NSIDKTSADK

-553 IIINKCSVSIGEFK
+553 IIINNCNVSIGEFK
-567 FDIKALGIPV
+567 FDIKVSIISV
-577 NVDTSKY
+577 SVDTSKY
-584 SLPISSFFDLEVKKS
+584 SFPISPFFDLEVKNS

-627 DKKAKRAGQISV
+627 DKSAKRAGQISV

-658 IKLADMSGKD
+658 IKLANMSGKD

-674 EANISGDGYGQQVF
+674 EANISGDVYGQRVF
-688 KAQSFQ
+688 KDQSFQ

-720 QLSGTINLNKIGY
+720 QLSGTINLSKIGY
-733 TSDGTLSSSTIVNSD
+733 TTDGTLSSSTIVNSD

-772 CSKNSHVKGFSRP
+772 CSNNSHVKGFSRP
-785 LVSNEKAYYN
+785 LVSNETAYYN
-795 DETNSYVGTYEDD
+795 DGTKSYVGTYEDD
-808 GIFRTNNKTYYFN
+808 GIFRANNKTYYFN
-821 NDGKYSINDTTLP
+821 NDGKYSTNDTTLP

-845 KIITDNNQQYIY
+845 KIITDNNQKYIY

-867 TDNKTGTIDHTR
+867 TDNKTGAVDHTR
-879 LSENATVDSKV
+879 LSGNATVDSKV
-890 KYDKIL
+890 KYDSTL
-896 GKWVKG
+896 EKWVKG

>member
-30 INNQLNTTNA
+30 INNQLNTTST
-40 IQINKTNDDEKVK
+40 IQINKTNKDEKVK

-63 HKETEGNEE
+63 YKETEGNEE
-72 ETGYRDVNIGKGN
+72 GTGHDNVNIGNWNKDKTEY
-85 SIDNKRKYNE
+85 DNFFKLVNE
-95 FFNKVNDWCETGF
+95 WCETGF
-108 SSDSVEENSTPY
+108 SGNSVEADSY
-120 KRKGKGDYRGYN
+120 KRKGKGKYSGYN
-132 VYIKVSKKIE
+132 VYIKVSRKIE
-142 PYKKGL
+142 THKVFSK
-148 GVITYYRGEY
+148 TYYSGEY
-158 TITVKKVTNVQLI
+158 TITVKKVNVQLA
-171 YDFPSKSTSIT
+171 YNFPSTSTSIT

-210 GFKEVRS
+210 GFKEVGS
-217 DGKPSDSFISLDKTF
+217 DGNPSDSFISLNKTF
-232 KENTTLYAIFNK
+232 ITDTTLYAIFNSK
-244 KPLDG
+244 TLDG
-249 DTNYNKNNLSDTINN
+249 DTKYNLSDTINN
-264 TSSGTVDFNAGVA
+264 TSSGTIDFNAGVA
-277 VGKLNLSNDFTWLD
+277 VEKLNLSNDYTWLD

-296 FLGGPTT
+296 FLGGA
-303 NTTTIK
+303 NTKTTIK
-309 EGVKARFIFNDGSES
+309 KGVNARFIFNDGSES
-324 KKNEFK
+324 KKNEFG
-330 SEYVHVEPDEENRQY
+330 SGSVFVEPVEENRQY
-345 TVVLQNDLIINGQL
+345 TVVLQNDLIINGQM

-371 ATQGVITKEYIC
+371 ATQGVITKEYMC

-393 NNGGKLFSNG
+393 NNGGKLISNG

-460 RVKYNQTNGWGSL
+460 RIKYDQTNGWGSL
-473 NGYVNAQAFTDVG
+473 NGYVNAQAFTDKG
-486 TGDLTIKGQQEFELN
+486 PIKGQQEFELN

-514 DNPSTDNEDSY
+514 DKPNKNSEDSY
-525 VDVIGYKE
+525 VDFIGYKE
-533 NSIDKTSANNKP
+533 NSIDKTSADK

-553 IIINKCSVSIGEFK
+553 IIINNCNVSIGEFK
-567 FDIKALGIPV
+567 FDIKVSIISV
-577 NVDTSKY
+577 SVDTSKY
-584 SLPISSFFDLEVKKS
+584 SFPISPFFDLEVKNS

-627 DKKAKRAGQISV
+627 DKSAKRAGQISV

-720 QLSGTINLNKIGY
+720 QLSGTINLSKIGY

-772 CSKNSHVKGFSRP
+772 CTNNSHVKGFSRP
-785 LVSNEKAYYN
+785 LVSNETAYYN
-795 DETNSYVGTYEDD
+795 DGANSYVGTYEDD
-808 GIFRTNNKTYYFN
+808 GIFRANGKTYYFN
-821 NDGKYSINDTTLP
+821 NDGKYTIDDTTLP
-834 TLKECDYDSNS
+834 TLKECDYDSTS
-845 KIITDNNQQYIY
+845 KIITDNRQQYIY
-857 IASMYCKLTS
+857 LASMYCKLTS
-867 TDNKTGTIDHTR
+867 TDNKTGTVDHTR

-890 KYDKIL
+890 KYDNTL

>member
-1 MKSYKKGLLALLTLF
+1 MKSYKKSLLALLTLF

-30 INNQLNTTNA
+30 INNKLNTTST
-40 IQINKTNDDEKVK
+40 IQINKNNKDEKVK

-63 HKETEGNEE
+63 YKEE
-72 ETGYRDVNIGKGN
+72 IGKEEVVVKQKTKIENETNYNDFFTYVN
-85 SIDNKRKYNE
+85 SICI
-95 FFNKVNDWCETGF
+95 NDF
-108 SSDSVEENSTPY
+108 S
-120 KRKGKGDYRGYN
+120 K
-132 VYIKVSKKIE
+132 
-142 PYKKGL
+142 
-148 GVITYYRGEY
+148 
-158 TITVKKVTNVQLI
+158 TVKKGTYHFKGKNEFSGWEINIYVTEEIKSYWLFGTKYSGEYNI
-171 YDFPSKSTSIT
+171 TKSKITINKTFVTPDTSTSIT

-210 GFKEVRS
+210 GFKEVGS
-217 DGKPSDSFISLDKTF
+217 DGNPSDSFISLDKTF
-232 KENTTLYAIFNK
+232 ITDTTLYAIFNSK
-244 KPLDG
+244 TLNG
-249 DTNYNKNNLSDTINN
+249 DTKYNLSDTINN

-277 VGKLNLSNDFTWLD
+277 LGKLNLSNDFTWLD

-296 FLGGPTT
+296 FLGGA
-303 NTTTIK
+303 NTKTTINK
-309 EGVKARFIFNDGSES
+309 GVKARFLFNDGSES
-324 KKNEFK
+324 KKNEFG
-330 SEYVHVEPDEENRQY
+330 SDSVYVEPVEKNRQY
-345 TVVLQNDLIINGQL
+345 TVVLQNDLIINGQM

-371 ATQGVITKEYIC
+371 ATQGVIAKEYMCI
-383 LDLNGHNITI
+383 DLNGHNITI
-393 NNGGKLFSNG
+393 NNGGKLISNG

-442 KDVFPFQVYQLP
+442 NDVFPFQVYQLP

-460 RVKYNQTNGWGSL
+460 RVKYDQTNGWGSL
-473 NGYVNAQAFTDVG
+473 NGYVNAQAFRDVVA
-486 TGDLTIKGQQEFELN
+486 GDLTILKGQQEFELN
-501 FIGSSNSNYFIKL
+501 FIGPSNSNYFIKL
-514 DNPSTDNEDSY
+514 DKPSTYNEDSY

-533 NSIDKTSANNKP
+533 NSIDKTSANKLY
-545 FSISQRIK
+545 SISQRIK

-567 FDIKALGIPV
+567 FNIKVSGISIS
-577 NVDTSKY
+577 VDTSKY
-584 SLPISSFFDLEVKKS
+584 SLPISSFFDLEIKNS

-617 DKNSTTLLSY
+617 DNKSTTLLSY

-658 IKLADMSGKD
+658 IKLADMSGS
-668 KNGNAT
+668 NAT

-720 QLSGTINLNKIGY
+720 QLSGTINLSKIGY

-772 CSKNSHVKGFSRP
+772 CSNNSHVKGFSRP
-785 LVSNEKAYYN
+785 LVSNETAYYN
-795 DETNSYVGTYEDD
+795 DGTNSYVGTYEDD
-808 GIFRTNNKTYYFN
+808 GIFRANSKTYYFN
-821 NDGKYSINDTTLP
+821 NDGKYKTNDTTLA

-867 TDNKTGTIDHTR
+867 TDNKTGTVDHTR
-879 LSENATVDSKV
+879 LSGNATVDSKV
-890 KYDKIL
+890 KYDNTL
-896 GKWVKG
+896 GKWVRG

>member
-16 LSVSISTVGFSSFV
+16 LSVSISTEGFSSFV
-30 INNQLNTTNA
+30 INNQLNTTNT
-40 IQINKTNDDEKVK
+40 IQINKTNKDEKVK

-63 HKETEGNEE
+63 YKEE
-72 ETGYRDVNIGKGN
+72 IGKEEVVVKQKTKIENETNYNDFFTYVN
-85 SIDNKRKYNE
+85 SICI
-95 FFNKVNDWCETGF
+95 NDF
-108 SSDSVEENSTPY
+108 S
-120 KRKGKGDYRGYN
+120 K
-132 VYIKVSKKIE
+132 
-142 PYKKGL
+142 
-148 GVITYYRGEY
+148 
-158 TITVKKVTNVQLI
+158 TVKKGTYHFKGIKEFSGWEINIYVTKEINSYWLFGTRYSGEYNI
-171 YDFPSKSTSIT
+171 TKSKITINKAFVTPDTSTSIT

-189 PTSFIKNSF
+189 PTSFIKNNF
-198 YKDSNSKDYEFV
+198 YKNSNSKNYEFV
-210 GFKEVRS
+210 GFKEVGS

-232 KENTTLYAIFNK
+232 ITDTTLYAVFNSK
-244 KPLDG
+244 TLDG
-249 DTNYNKNNLSDTINN
+249 DTKYNLSDTINN

-296 FLGGPTT
+296 FLGGA
-303 NTTTIK
+303 NTKTTIK
-309 EGVKARFIFNDGSES
+309 EGVKARFIFNDGSDS
-324 KKNEFK
+324 KKNEFN
-330 SEYVHVEPDEENRQY
+330 SDSVHVEPVEKNRQY

-371 ATQGVITKEYIC
+371 ITQGVITKEYMC

-393 NNGGKLFSNG
+393 NNGGKLISDG

-432 GGTMTQSYVN
+432 GGTMTQSYVS

-460 RVKYNQTNGWGSL
+460 RVKYDQTNGWGSL
-473 NGYVNAQAFTDVG
+473 NGYVNAQALNDVVVAG
-486 TGDLTIKGQQEFELN
+486 QTIIKGQQEFELN
-501 FIGSSNSNYFIKL
+501 FIGSSDSNYFIKL
-514 DNPSTDNEDSY
+514 DKPSTYNGDSY
-525 VDVIGYKE
+525 VDIIGYKG
-533 NSIDKTSANNKP
+533 NSIDETSANNKP

-567 FDIKALGIPV
+567 FDIKVSGISIS
-577 NVDTSKY
+577 VDTSKY
-584 SLPISSFFDLEVKKS
+584 SLPISSFFDLEVKNS

-617 DKNSTTLLSY
+617 DKYSTTLLSY

-658 IKLADMSGKD
+658 IKLADMSGGKD

-674 EANISGDGYGQQVF
+674 EANISGDVYGQRVF
-688 KAQSFQ
+688 KDQSFQ

-720 QLSGTINLNKIGY
+720 QLSGTINLSKIGY
-733 TSDGTLSSSTIVNSD
+733 TTDGTLSSSTIVNSD

-785 LVSNEKAYYN
+785 LVSNETAYYN
-795 DETNSYVGTYEDD
+795 DGTKSYVGTYEDD
-808 GIFRTNNKTYYFN
+808 GIFRTNSKTYYFN
-821 NDGKYSINDTTLP
+821 NDGEYKTNDTTLP

-867 TDNKTGTIDHTR
+867 TDNKTGTVDHTR
-879 LSENATVDSKV
+879 LSGNATVDSKV
-890 KYDKIL
+890 KYDKTL
-896 GKWVKG
+896 GK

>member
-1 MKSYKKGLLALLTLF
+1 MKSYKKSLLALLTLF

-30 INNQLNTTNA
+30 INNKLNTTST
-40 IQINKTNDDEKVK
+40 IQINKTNKDEKVK

-63 HKETEGNEE
+63 YKEEISDKEE
-72 ETGYRDVNIGKGN
+72 VVKQKTGIDDITKYNNFFAYVN
-85 SIDNKRKYNE
+85 SICINDFSETVKEGTYHFKGINE
-95 FFNKVNDWCETGF
+95 FSGWEIN
-108 SSDSVEENSTPY
+108 
-120 KRKGKGDYRGYN
+120 
-132 VYIKVSKKIE
+132 IKVTKKI
-142 PYKKGL
+142 YSYRFL
-148 GVITYYRGEY
+148 GTHYSGEY
-158 TITVKKVTNVQLI
+158 SITKSKITINKAFVTP
-171 YDFPSKSTSIT
+171 DTSTSIT

-210 GFKEVRS
+210 GFKEVGS
-217 DGKPSDSFISLDKTF
+217 DGNPSDSFISLDKTF
-232 KENTTLYAIFNK
+232 ITDTTLYAIFNSK
-244 KPLDG
+244 TLNG
-249 DTNYNKNNLSDTINN
+249 DTKYNLSDTINN

-296 FLGGPTT
+296 FLGGA
-303 NTTTIK
+303 NTKTTINK
-309 EGVKARFIFNDGSES
+309 GVKARFLFNDGSES
-324 KKNEFK
+324 KKNEFG
-330 SEYVHVEPDEENRQY
+330 SDSVYVEPVEKNRQY
-345 TVVLQNDLIINGQL
+345 TVVLQNDLIINGQM

-371 ATQGVITKEYIC
+371 ATQGVIAKEYMCI
-383 LDLNGHNITI
+383 DLNGHNITI
-393 NNGGKLFSNG
+393 NNGGKLISNG

-442 KDVFPFQVYQLP
+442 NDVFPFQVYQLP

-460 RVKYNQTNGWGSL
+460 RVKYDQTNGWGSL
-473 NGYVNAQAFTDVG
+473 NGYVNAQAFRDVVA
-486 TGDLTIKGQQEFELN
+486 GDLTILKGQQEFELN
-501 FIGSSNSNYFIKL
+501 FIGPSNSNYFIKL
-514 DNPSTDNEDSY
+514 DKPSTYNEDSY

-533 NSIDKTSANNKP
+533 NSIDKTSANKLY
-545 FSISQRIK
+545 SISQRIK

-567 FDIKALGIPV
+567 FNIKVSGISIS
-577 NVDTSKY
+577 VDTSKY
-584 SLPISSFFDLEVKKS
+584 SLPISSFFDLEIKNS

-617 DKNSTTLLSY
+617 DNKSTTLLSY

-650 YKYVTTDL
+650 YNYVTTDL

-668 KNGNAT
+668 NNGNAT
-674 EANISGDGYGQQVF
+674 EANISGDGYGQRVF
-688 KAQSFQ
+688 KDQSFQ

-720 QLSGTINLNKIGY
+720 QLSGTINLSKIGY

-772 CSKNSHVKGFSRP
+772 CSNNSHVKGFSRP
-785 LVSNEKAYYN
+785 LVSNETAYYN
-795 DETNSYVGTYEDD
+795 DGTNSYVGTYEDD
-808 GIFRTNNKTYYFN
+808 GIFRANSKTYYFN
-821 NDGKYSINDTTLP
+821 NDGKYKTNDTTLP

-867 TDNKTGTIDHTR
+867 TDNKTGTVDHTR
-879 LSENATVDSKV
+879 LSGNATVDSKV
-890 KYDKIL
+890 KYDKTL

>member
-30 INNQLNTTNA
+30 INNKLNTTST
-40 IQINKTNDDEKVK
+40 IQINKTNKDEKVK

-63 HKETEGNEE
+63 YKEEIGEE
-72 ETGYRDVNIGKGN
+72 EEVVKQKTKIENETNYNDFFTYVN
-85 SIDNKRKYNE
+85 SICI
-95 FFNKVNDWCETGF
+95 NDF
-108 SSDSVEENSTPY
+108 S
-120 KRKGKGDYRGYN
+120 K
-132 VYIKVSKKIE
+132 
-142 PYKKGL
+142 
-148 GVITYYRGEY
+148 
-158 TITVKKVTNVQLI
+158 TVKKGTYHFKGKNEFSGWEINIYVTEEIKSYWFFGTKYSGEYNI
-171 YDFPSKSTSIT
+171 TKSKITINKTFVTPDTSTSIT

-189 PTSFIKNSF
+189 PTSFIKNNF
-198 YKDSNSKDYEFV
+198 YKNSNSKNYEFV

-217 DGKPSDSFISLDKTF
+217 DGKPSDSFISLNKTF
-232 KENTTLYAIFNK
+232 TTDTTLYAIFNSK
-244 KPLDG
+244 TLNG
-249 DTNYNKNNLSDTINN
+249 DTKYNLSDTINN
-264 TSSGTVDFNAGVA
+264 TSSGTVDFDAGVA
-277 VGKLNLSNDFTWLD
+277 VEKLNLSNDFTWLD

-296 FLGGPTT
+296 FLGGATT
-303 NTTTIK
+303 KTTVNK
-309 EGVKARFIFNDGSES
+309 GVKARFLFNDGSES
-324 KKNEFK
+324 KKNEFN
-330 SEYVHVEPDEENRQY
+330 SESVYVEPVEKNRQY
-345 TVVLQNDLIINGQL
+345 TVVLQNDLIINGQM

-371 ATQGVITKEYIC
+371 ITQGVIAKEYIC

-393 NNGGKLFSNG
+393 NNGGKLISNG

-442 KDVFPFQVYQLP
+442 NDVFPFQVYQLP

-460 RVKYNQTNGWGSL
+460 RVKYDQTNGWGSL
-473 NGYVNAQAFTDVG
+473 NGYVNAQALRDIG
-486 TGDLTIKGQQEFELN
+486 LIKGQQEFELN
-501 FIGSSNSNYFIKL
+501 FIGPSNSNYFIKL
-514 DNPSTDNEDSY
+514 DKPSTYNEDSY

-533 NSIDKTSANNKP
+533 NSIDETSANKLY
-545 FSISQRIK
+545 SISQRIK
-553 IIINKCSVSIGEFK
+553 IIINNCSVSIGEFK
-567 FDIKALGIPV
+567 FNIKVIGISV
-577 NVDTSKY
+577 SVDTSKY
-584 SLPISSFFDLEVKKS
+584 SLPISSFFDLEIKNS

-627 DKKAKRAGQISV
+627 DKKAQRAGQISV

-650 YKYVTTDL
+650 YKFVTTDL

-668 KNGNAT
+668 QNGNAT
-674 EANISGDGYGQQVF
+674 EANISGDGYGQRVF
-688 KAQSFQ
+688 KDQSFQ

-720 QLSGTINLNKIGY
+720 QLSGTINLSKIGY
-733 TSDGTLSSSTIVNSD
+733 TSNGTLSSSTIVNSD

-772 CSKNSHVKGFSRP
+772 CSNNSHVKGFSRP
-785 LVSNEKAYYN
+785 LVSNETAYYN
-795 DETNSYVGTYEDD
+795 DGTNSYVGAYEYD
-808 GIFRTNNKTYYFN
+808 GIFRANSKTYYFN
-821 NDGKYSINDTTLP
+821 NDGKYKTNDTTLP

-867 TDNKTGTIDHTR
+867 TDNKTGTVDHTR
-879 LSENATVDSKV
+879 LSENATVDSK
-890 KYDKIL
+890 
-896 GKWVKG
+896 